1 MFLRRYIL
9 LLLTLLSL
17 GLQAQQYPVD
27 VQVFVTPPY
36 PQSLRGYADTFEQ
49 KIQAHFLLKD
59 LSTGGRPFVL
69 RFSLEDFQG
78 QVIAQTPDYITPYLV
93 NLSPGVRRTLTN
105 IDFKTLLRYE
115 NLYGINEATY
125 NGLLPEGTY
134 FIGLSLYDVA
144 TGRPVSNKGR
154 AMIQVR
160 RYSPPVLTMPQ
171 KGEVFTKKNAFQNIL
186 FQWMPRDIAPFMQYE
201 FTLKEVWDLALVPE
215 EAFMSGRLVYQTKTN
230 APALQY
236 TNMMPILLE
245 NKRYVWQVRALTNNP
260 ANPNEQSY
268 FRNNGNSET
277 FYFDLV
283 SNCEAPR
290 MLTAMTESTS
300 AQLRWSAQAMMP
312 NQEYPYKVMYREKGK
327 SWKSQKVSMPYAKV
341 IGLKRGRTYI
351 YKVGVACGLNAAN
364 NTSVFGEDSYVYSTE
379 QEFTTTEQIDEKSQ
393 VQCGVKPEIR
403 IKNTEPLQDNLYPN
417 TTFRAGDFPV
427 TVLNAT
433 GSNGIYSGEGYVKV
447 PYLQDTKI
455 KVVFNGIKLNTERQL
470 IDGKLVT
477 TYDETERN
485 VQFIQEGIGEVF
497 GDKGK
502 KDQKMP
508 FEVAEVQVDSITGRI
523 TITGKVDP
531 KTGIAP
537 KVTLPK
543 GKDYVITD
551 SQGKVYQLDESGKV
565 TAKGTREQGTQL
577 AQQAG
582 KGDSKNPPISNK
594 HFKVEWLFN
603 DELANDTNGEI
614 PYKALVKGKTSSF
627 ELRIQPADTTKYDF
641 FFHTENGVK
650 VEAESK
656 GEGLYKITRKGA
668 FDFAQEELWVV
679 AKEKKDKKG
688 KKEEL
693 IGKCILVHLSPKEVN
708 VALVPTQSGQNLQEA
723 IAKVQQIYEK
733 VGVTLHITTEKP
745 FDISDQLKNG
755 TLPTE
760 NEFGD
765 LSTYSPEQNAVIA
778 KFATNRK
785 PKDNTYYIFL
795 VNDGT
800 GNHGYMRLGGQ
811 YGFVY
816 STNARTIAHELGH
829 GIFKLEHPFKGKNA
843 DKGKTTALMDYNEG
857 QDFFYRDWKQ
867 INDPKVKLYA
877 FQKQSEGELEDGKV
891 IIAGNTDE
899 NSNKFDIENS
909 CNRFFIGN
917 KIAHFSSEEIKKINE
932 LSITESGHLQYVT
945 DVEGKTY
952 ILTQYVETE
961 TDKGEKKIKRRGAFG
976 RLVCLDCIDKVF
988 QGAKKTEGTIE
999 NEATIEFID
1008 KTKVYSNINKKY
1020 IIATFASREE
1030 CTEGKKILVREG
1042 NTYICKTLSKRD
1054 CSLNK
1059 GLNIGNGNGN
1069 GGTVYSLI
1077 ADEKL
1082 SKNLAEKLYSI
1093 VAKNTKNT
1101 ITGENHHLNTRILLS
1116 HKNILE
1122 NTAKIAVHNENGK
1135 AQLYVGNE
1143 KVAINP
1149 DEIVFWIEYDGSNK
1163 KISVKEVVVGDN
1175 FDQNLRKTLKQWDEK
1190 FQYEQASFFGKLFYI
1205 GKDLTDFGFTAAY
1218 DLFDMLGSGIG
1229 KLKIPESVWDCKASN
1244 YNPIYAEVFSYLNL
1258 SGYVNLITEQIAG
1271 EESNLSKAQKE
1282 ASQAN
1287 FALFCGMYNGLI
1299 DVVKTVPDLGKLLS
1313 SFGSS
1318 KGRENNS
1325 KFVQQLE
1332 NIEVTDDN
1340 GNVIYGK
1347 GLGFGK
1353 LWFLFKEG
1361 ISDQFSKDNPCKKNE
1376 FIGSIAGPIIVL
1388 CFGDV
1393 AASESVLAKIGS
1405 TSLKALQFCNRIGD
1419 PLRYIG
1425 ISIRYVKNA
1434 SGKLLIVFRNA
1445 TGKVAERLES
1455 GLYRVRV
1462 LVNNTERFEDVS
1474 EDVAEELFNGRTAPI
1489 GGDTNARLAH
1499 TAEDIAEDTAEKTAK
1514 EVAEEYAKSERLLR
1528 ESVNNSEASNALF
1541 NNKNAVNA
1549 LTKARNNPILKK
1561 LGFTDEILASLRAS
1575 GKGEFSYEKILDKL
1589 LSIAKKI
1596 EDNPNTTLEDFY
1608 EKVIYKLN
1616 MNSKATNSQ
1625 RIGAEGVLKAVDD
1638 EFDNLLK
1645 GKIVRFEKQ
1654 VDNARST
1661 KKLSAEDLTVE
1672 IEALDGSR
1680 KTLFRVEVKNCQDC
1694 VTAKVIKEQFI
1705 ERDLFNATDISQIKW
1720 RIYGQNFT
1728 KQHFE
1733 KFLKEN
1739 KEAIKKLG
1747 KEKISKLLKEN
1758 KMDLK
1763 MTIENYTDKLINELI
1778 EKNYVQIF
1786 L

>member
-9 LLLTLLSL
+9 LLLSLLSFT
-17 GLQAQQYPVD
+17 LQAQQYPVD
-27 VQVFVTPPY
+27 IQVFVIPPY
-36 PQSLRGYADTFEQ
+36 PQSLRGYADSFEQ

-59 LSTGGRPFVL
+59 LSTGGRPFAL
-69 RFSLEDFQG
+69 RFSLENFQG
-78 QVIAQTPDYITPYLV
+78 QTIAQTPDYITPYLV

-171 KGEVFTKKNAFQNIL
+171 KGEVLTKKNAFQNIL

-364 NTSVFGEDSYVYSTE
+364 STSVFGEDSYVYSTE

-427 TVLNAT
+427 TVINAT
-433 GSNGIYSGEGYVKV
+433 GSNGVYSGEGYVKV

-543 GKDYVITD
+543 GRDYVITD

-723 IAKVQQIYEK
+723 IAQVQQIYEK
-733 VGVTLHITTEKP
+733 VGVTLHITTEPP

-877 FQKQSEGELEDGKV
+877 FQKQSEGEY
-891 IIAGNTDE
+891 
-899 NSNKFDIENS
+899 
-909 CNRFFIGN
+909 
-917 KIAHFSSEEIKKINE
+917 H
-932 LSITESGHLQYVT
+932 
-945 DVEGKTY
+945 
-952 ILTQYVETE
+952 
-961 TDKGEKKIKRRGAFG
+961 
-976 RLVCLDCIDKVF
+976 
-988 QGAKKTEGTIE
+988 
-999 NEATIEFID
+999 
-1008 KTKVYSNINKKY
+1008 YS
-1020 IIATFASREE
+1020 
-1030 CTEGKKILVREG
+1030 
-1042 NTYICKTLSKRD
+1042 
-1054 CSLNK
+1054 
-1059 GLNIGNGNGN
+1059 
-1069 GGTVYSLI
+1069 YSL
-1077 ADEKL
+1077 
-1082 SKNLAEKLYSI
+1082 
-1093 VAKNTKNT
+1093 
-1101 ITGENHHLNTRILLS
+1101 
-1116 HKNILE
+1116 
-1122 NTAKIAVHNENGK
+1122 
-1135 AQLYVGNE
+1135 Q
-1143 KVAINP
+1143 
-1149 DEIVFWIEYDGSNK
+1149 
-1163 KISVKEVVVGDN
+1163 
-1175 FDQNLRKTLKQWDEK
+1175 
-1190 FQYEQASFFGKLFYI
+1190 
-1205 GKDLTDFGFTAAY
+1205 
-1218 DLFDMLGSGIG
+1218 
-1229 KLKIPESVWDCKASN
+1229 
-1244 YNPIYAEVFSYLNL
+1244 
-1258 SGYVNLITEQIAG
+1258 
-1271 EESNLSKAQKE
+1271 
-1282 ASQAN
+1282 
-1287 FALFCGMYNGLI
+1287 
-1299 DVVKTVPDLGKLLS
+1299 KLL
-1313 SFGSS
+1313 
-1318 KGRENNS
+1318 EW
-1325 KFVQQLE
+1325 L
-1332 NIEVTDDN
+1332 
-1340 GNVIYGK
+1340 
-1347 GLGFGK
+1347 
-1353 LWFLFKEG
+1353 
-1361 ISDQFSKDNPCKKNE
+1361 KKN
-1376 FIGSIAGPIIVL
+1376 
-1388 CFGDV
+1388 
-1393 AASESVLAKIGS
+1393 
-1405 TSLKALQFCNRIGD
+1405 
-1419 PLRYIG
+1419 
-1425 ISIRYVKNA
+1425 
-1434 SGKLLIVFRNA
+1434 
-1445 TGKVAERLES
+1445 
-1455 GLYRVRV
+1455 
-1462 LVNNTERFEDVS
+1462 
-1474 EDVAEELFNGRTAPI
+1474 
-1489 GGDTNARLAH
+1489 
-1499 TAEDIAEDTAEKTAK
+1499 
-1514 EVAEEYAKSERLLR
+1514 
-1528 ESVNNSEASNALF
+1528 
-1541 NNKNAVNA
+1541 
-1549 LTKARNNPILKK
+1549 
-1561 LGFTDEILASLRAS
+1561 
-1575 GKGEFSYEKILDKL
+1575 
-1589 LSIAKKI
+1589 
-1596 EDNPNTTLEDFY
+1596 
-1608 EKVIYKLN
+1608 
-1616 MNSKATNSQ
+1616 
-1625 RIGAEGVLKAVDD
+1625 
-1638 EFDNLLK
+1638 K
-1645 GKIVRFEKQ
+1645 GKIVNFDPLSTEYRWSGSKEINAPSNTEFVDNNKELFFIKSLDVHNKAAKIDLSTIGNVVLRTGYSVEFGRMTTTFYMEIYYAQGKDYAIKITTDNYRTLRKLLDFIAFEITKGSKEYIADKYEETLKKANDDKDKIDVLFENMPEFVFYKFSDETLWKYLQSLSKGSIDKIGTNEENAILNIVKNFKDKNFLYNKLYSTPELVYRIYSNLSEEGKDDYVHFLTKITRDYKAKEEPKENEYVYIGKFETTDFPNYKKIWEGKSFYQYITPNKNDFSSTVNVHTEIVRANFLNVGSYEKYHIVNVVQNKNLLDKIYIYKGNRTQREVFPVIYVAYLGEKFDKEELSKTLNRASFLLGSYGASRALFVKGASTLVKTAAVVELTNLTISAYMQNESHRKEIENMGAGGKWFVKNWSTISILTDLATFSVAILDDLPKVSAKLQKEGVDTKELDTFVEKARREVGKRTAELEKQ
-1654 VDNARST
+1654 TSSLLSSLKNSKIEKLVKSWDKTLQEALEKDLLSKSMGGELRQLLKTEDDFLKWKLIKEDPAYAFELSKESSSWTKWGKSNFFKTITKTGKEFELAILNKIKTRIGKEYEAL
-1661 KKLSAEDLTVE
+1661 KKLVPDLDDRKLVE
-1672 IEALDGSR
+1672 QMHFCLPGLTPPCNKQGEFFIADQVWIKYDARGNIQDMIVVETKLSQNTGLTTGQTLAQQQAGKGS
-1680 KTLFRVEVKNCQDC
+1680 LFYKPTN
-1694 VTAKVIKEQFI
+1694 AKK
-1705 ERDLFNATDISQIKW
+1705 TDINDILLPKEIKQGTGIKLKDFY
-1720 RIYGQNFT
+1720 RLYGDGNKTFKGIT
-1728 KQHFE
+1728 K
-1733 KFLKEN
+1733 
-1739 KEAIKKLG
+1739 
-1747 KEKISKLLKEN
+1747 
-1758 KMDLK
+1758 
-1763 MTIENYTDKLINELI
+1763 
-1778 EKNYVQIF
+1778 
-1786 L
+1786 

>member
-9 LLLTLLSL
+9 LLLSLLSFT
-17 GLQAQQYPVD
+17 LQAQQYPVD

-36 PQSLRGYADTFEQ
+36 PQSLRGYADSFEQ

-59 LSTGGRPFVL
+59 LSTAGRPFAL
-69 RFSLEDFQG
+69 RFSLENFQG

-105 IDFKTLLRYE
+105 IDFKSLLRYE

-171 KGEVFTKKNAFQNIL
+171 KGEVLTKKNAFQNIL

-245 NKRYVWQVRALTNNP
+245 NKRYVWQIRALTNNP
-260 ANPNEQSY
+260 TNPNEQSY

-312 NQEYPYKVMYREKGK
+312 NQEYPYKVMYRERGK

-341 IGLKRGRTYI
+341 TGLKRGRTYI

-364 NTSVFGEDSYVYSTE
+364 STSVFGEDSYVYSTE

-433 GSNGIYSGEGYVKV
+433 GSNGVYSGEGYVKV

-508 FEVAEVQVDSITGRI
+508 FEIENENNIQVDSITGRI

-543 GKDYVITD
+543 GRDYVITD

-668 FDFAQEELWVV
+668 FDFAQEEVWVV

-723 IAKVQQIYEK
+723 IAQVQQIYEK
-733 VGVTLHITTEKP
+733 VGVTLHITTETP

-778 KFATNRK
+778 KLTTNRK

-816 STNARTIAHELGH
+816 SINARTIAHELGH

-877 FQKQSEGELEDGKV
+877 FQKQSEGEYHYSYSLQKLLEWLKKNKGKIV
-891 IIAGNTDE
+891 NFDPLSTEYRWSGSKEINAPSNTEFVDNNKELFFIKSLDVHNKAAKIDLSTIGNVVLRTGYSVEFGRMTTTFYMEIYYAQGKDYAIKITTDNYRTLRKLLDFIAFEITKGSKEYIADKYEETLKKANDDKDKIDVLFENMPEFVFYKFSDETLWKYLQSLSKGSIDKIGTNEENAILNIVKNFKDKNFLYNKLYSTPELVYRIYSNLSEEGKDDYVHFLTKITRDYKAKEEPKENEYVYIGKFETTDFPNYKKIWEGKSFYQYITPNKNDFSSTVNVHTEIVRANFLNVGSYEKYHIVNVVQNKNLLDKIYIYKGNRTQREVFPVIYVAYLGEKFDKEELSKTLNRASFLLGSYGASRALFVKGASTLVKTAAVVELTNLTISAYMQNESHRKEIENMGAGGKWFVKNWSTISILTDLATFSVAILDDLPKVSAKLQKEGVDTKELDTFVEKARREVGKRTAELEKQTLSLLSSLKNSKIEKLVKSWDKTLQEALEKDLLSKSMGGELRQLLKTEDDFLKWKLIKEDPAYAFELSKESSSWTKWGKSNFFKTNTQLGRQFESLVSSKIRNIPPFSTLYKDYTHLKQVYLKGVKDNIIADDLFV
-899 NSNKFDIENS
+899 K
-909 CNRFFIGN
+909 
-917 KIAHFSSEEIKKINE
+917 
-932 LSITESGHLQYVT
+932 
-945 DVEGKTY
+945 
-952 ILTQYVETE
+952 
-961 TDKGEKKIKRRGAFG
+961 
-976 RLVCLDCIDKVF
+976 KVF
-988 QGAKKTEGTIE
+988 DEVEEVDYFRAIISDSKLK
-999 NEATIEFID
+999 ATSPWTANQKSELID
-1008 KTKVYSNINKKY
+1008 VFKNNPNKKY
-1020 IIATFASREE
+1020 IEFEVRSDKLPINSPIKKTDKIRIYREDVY
-1030 CTEGKKILVREG
+1030 KI
-1042 NTYICKTLSKRD
+1042 
-1054 CSLNK
+1054 
-1059 GLNIGNGNGN
+1059 
-1069 GGTVYSLI
+1069 
-1077 ADEKL
+1077 
-1082 SKNLAEKLYSI
+1082 
-1093 VAKNTKNT
+1093 
-1101 ITGENHHLNTRILLS
+1101 
-1116 HKNILE
+1116 
-1122 NTAKIAVHNENGK
+1122 
-1135 AQLYVGNE
+1135 
-1143 KVAINP
+1143 
-1149 DEIVFWIEYDGSNK
+1149 
-1163 KISVKEVVVGDN
+1163 ISEGDN
-1175 FDQNLRKTLKQWDEK
+1175 
-1190 FQYEQASFFGKLFYI
+1190 I
-1205 GKDLTDFGFTAAY
+1205 
-1218 DLFDMLGSGIG
+1218 
-1229 KLKIPESVWDCKASN
+1229 KIP
-1244 YNPIYAEVFSYLNL
+1244 PIQMF
-1258 SGYVNLITEQIAG
+1258 
-1271 EESNLSKAQKE
+1271 
-1282 ASQAN
+1282 
-1287 FALFCGMYNGLI
+1287 
-1299 DVVKTVPDLGKLLS
+1299 
-1313 SFGSS
+1313 
-1318 KGRENNS
+1318 
-1325 KFVQQLE
+1325 
-1332 NIEVTDDN
+1332 
-1340 GNVIYGK
+1340 
-1347 GLGFGK
+1347 
-1353 LWFLFKEG
+1353 
-1361 ISDQFSKDNPCKKNE
+1361 
-1376 FIGSIAGPIIVL
+1376 
-1388 CFGDV
+1388 
-1393 AASESVLAKIGS
+1393 
-1405 TSLKALQFCNRIGD
+1405 
-1419 PLRYIG
+1419 
-1425 ISIRYVKNA
+1425 
-1434 SGKLLIVFRNA
+1434 
-1445 TGKVAERLES
+1445 
-1455 GLYRVRV
+1455 
-1462 LVNNTERFEDVS
+1462 
-1474 EDVAEELFNGRTAPI
+1474 
-1489 GGDTNARLAH
+1489 
-1499 TAEDIAEDTAEKTAK
+1499 
-1514 EVAEEYAKSERLLR
+1514 
-1528 ESVNNSEASNALF
+1528 
-1541 NNKNAVNA
+1541 
-1549 LTKARNNPILKK
+1549 
-1561 LGFTDEILASLRAS
+1561 
-1575 GKGEFSYEKILDKL
+1575 
-1589 LSIAKKI
+1589 
-1596 EDNPNTTLEDFY
+1596 
-1608 EKVIYKLN
+1608 
-1616 MNSKATNSQ
+1616 
-1625 RIGAEGVLKAVDD
+1625 
-1638 EFDNLLK
+1638 
-1645 GKIVRFEKQ
+1645 
-1654 VDNARST
+1654 
-1661 KKLSAEDLTVE
+1661 
-1672 IEALDGSR
+1672 
-1680 KTLFRVEVKNCQDC
+1680 
-1694 VTAKVIKEQFI
+1694 
-1705 ERDLFNATDISQIKW
+1705 
-1720 RIYGQNFT
+1720 
-1728 KQHFE
+1728 
-1733 KFLKEN
+1733 
-1739 KEAIKKLG
+1739 
-1747 KEKISKLLKEN
+1747 
-1758 KMDLK
+1758 
-1763 MTIENYTDKLINELI
+1763 
-1778 EKNYVQIF
+1778 
-1786 L
+1786 

>member
-9 LLLTLLSL
+9 LLLTLLSFT
-17 GLQAQQYPVD
+17 LQAQQYPVD

-59 LSTGGRPFVL
+59 LSTGGRPFAL
-69 RFSLEDFQG
+69 RFSLENFQG

-171 KGEVFTKKNAFQNIL
+171 KGEVLTKKNAFQNIL

-260 ANPNEQSY
+260 TNPNEQSY

-364 NTSVFGEDSYVYSTE
+364 STSVFGEDSYVYSTE

-433 GSNGIYSGEGYVKV
+433 GSNGVYSGEGYVKV

-508 FEVAEVQVDSITGRI
+508 FEIGNENDIQVDSITGRI

-543 GKDYVITD
+543 GRDYVITD

-603 DELANDTNGEI
+603 DELANDTTGEI

-668 FDFAQEELWVV
+668 FDFAQEEVWVV

-723 IAKVQQIYEK
+723 IAQVQQIYEK

-800 GNHGYMRLGGQ
+800 GDHGYMRLGGQ

-877 FQKQSEGELEDGKV
+877 FQKQSEGEYHYSYSLQKLLEWLKKNKGKIV
-891 IIAGNTDE
+891 NFDPLSTEYRWSGSKEINAPSNTEFVD
-899 NSNKFDIENS
+899 NNKEL
-909 CNRFFIGN
+909 FFIKSLDVHNKAAKIDLSTIGN
-917 KIAHFSSEEIKKINE
+917 VVLRTGYS
-932 LSITESGHLQYVT
+932 
-945 DVEGKTY
+945 VE
-952 ILTQYVETE
+952 
-961 TDKGEKKIKRRGAFG
+961 FG
-976 RLVCLDCIDKVF
+976 RMTTTFYMEIYYAQGKDYAIKITTDNYRTLRKLLDFIAFEITKGSKEYIADKYEETLKKANDDKDKIDVLFENMPEFVFYKFSDETLWKYLQSLSKGSIDKI
-988 QGAKKTEGTIE
+988 GTNEE
-999 NEATIEFID
+999 NAI
-1008 KTKVYSNINKKY
+1008 
-1020 IIATFASREE
+1020 
-1030 CTEGKKILVREG
+1030 
-1042 NTYICKTLSKRD
+1042 
-1054 CSLNK
+1054 
-1059 GLNIGNGNGN
+1059 LNI
-1069 GGTVYSLI
+1069 V
-1077 ADEKL
+1077 
-1082 SKNLAEKLYSI
+1082 KNFKDKNFLYNKLYSTPELVYRI
-1093 VAKNTKNT
+1093 YSNLSEEGKDDYVHFLTKITRDYKAKEEPK
-1101 ITGENHHLNTRILLS
+1101 EN
-1116 HKNILE
+1116 E
-1122 NTAKIAVHNENGK
+1122 
-1135 AQLYVGNE
+1135 YV
-1143 KVAINP
+1143 
-1149 DEIVFWIEYDGSNK
+1149 
-1163 KISVKEVVVGDN
+1163 
-1175 FDQNLRKTLKQWDEK
+1175 
-1190 FQYEQASFFGKLFYI
+1190 YI
-1205 GKDLTDFGFTAAY
+1205 GKFETTDFPNYKKIWEGKSFYQYITPNKNDFSSTVNVHTEIVRANFLNVGSYEKYHIVNVVQNKNLLDKIYIYKGNRTQREVFPVIYVAYLGEKFDKEELSKTLNRASFLLGSYGASRALFVKGASTLVKTAAVVELTNLTISAYMQNESHRKEIENMGAGGKWFVENWSTISILTDLATFSVAILDDLPKVSAKLQKEGVDTKELDTFVEKARREVGKRTAELEKQTSSLLSSLKNSKIEKLVKSWDKTLQEALEKDLLSKSMGGELRQLLKTEDDFLKWKLIKEDPAY
-1218 DLFDMLGSGIG
+1218 AFEISKTDITWTKWGKSNFFKTITKTGKEFELAILNKIKTRIG
-1229 KLKIPESVWDCKASN
+1229 KEYEALKK
-1244 YNPIYAEVFSYLNL
+1244 L
-1258 SGYVNLITEQIAG
+1258 
-1271 EESNLSKAQKE
+1271 
-1282 ASQAN
+1282 
-1287 FALFCGMYNGLI
+1287 
-1299 DVVKTVPDLGKLLS
+1299 VPDLDDRKLVEQMHFCLP
-1313 SFGSS
+1313 
-1318 KGRENNS
+1318 
-1325 KFVQQLE
+1325 
-1332 NIEVTDDN
+1332 
-1340 GNVIYGK
+1340 
-1347 GLGFGK
+1347 GLTP
-1353 LWFLFKEG
+1353 
-1361 ISDQFSKDNPCKKNE
+1361 PC
-1376 FIGSIAGPIIVL
+1376 
-1388 CFGDV
+1388 
-1393 AASESVLAKIGS
+1393 
-1405 TSLKALQFCNRIGD
+1405 
-1419 PLRYIG
+1419 
-1425 ISIRYVKNA
+1425 
-1434 SGKLLIVFRNA
+1434 
-1445 TGKVAERLES
+1445 
-1455 GLYRVRV
+1455 
-1462 LVNNTERFEDVS
+1462 
-1474 EDVAEELFNGRTAPI
+1474 
-1489 GGDTNARLAH
+1489 
-1499 TAEDIAEDTAEKTAK
+1499 
-1514 EVAEEYAKSERLLR
+1514 
-1528 ESVNNSEASNALF
+1528 
-1541 NNKNAVNA
+1541 NKQ
-1549 LTKARNNPILKK
+1549 
-1561 LGFTDEILASLRAS
+1561 
-1575 GKGEFSYEKILDKL
+1575 GEFF
-1589 LSIAKKI
+1589 IADQVWIK
-1596 EDNPNTTLEDFY
+1596 Y
-1608 EKVIYKLN
+1608 
-1616 MNSKATNSQ
+1616 
-1625 RIGAEGVLKAVDD
+1625 D
-1638 EFDNLLK
+1638 EFDN
-1645 GKIVRFEKQ
+1645 IVDMVVVE
-1654 VDNARST
+1654 T
-1661 KKLSAEDLTVE
+1661 KLSQNTGLT
-1672 IEALDGSR
+1672 IGQTLAQQQAGKGS
-1680 KTLFRVEVKNCQDC
+1680 LFYKPTN
-1694 VTAKVIKEQFI
+1694 AKK
-1705 ERDLFNATDISQIKW
+1705 TDINDILLPKEIKQGTGIKLKDFY
-1720 RIYGQNFT
+1720 RLYGDGNKTFKGIT
-1728 KQHFE
+1728 K
-1733 KFLKEN
+1733 
-1739 KEAIKKLG
+1739 
-1747 KEKISKLLKEN
+1747 
-1758 KMDLK
+1758 
-1763 MTIENYTDKLINELI
+1763 
-1778 EKNYVQIF
+1778 
-1786 L
+1786 

>member
-9 LLLTLLSL
+9 LLLSLLSFT
-17 GLQAQQYPVD
+17 LQAQQYPVD
-27 VQVFVTPPY
+27 IQVFVIPPY
-36 PQSLRGYADTFEQ
+36 PQSLRGYADSFEQ

-59 LSTGGRPFVL
+59 LSTGGRPFAL
-69 RFSLEDFQG
+69 RFSLENFQG
-78 QVIAQTPDYITPYLV
+78 QTIAQTPDYITPYLV

-171 KGEVFTKKNAFQNIL
+171 KGEVLTKKNAFQNIL

-260 ANPNEQSY
+260 TNPNEQSY

-341 IGLKRGRTYI
+341 TGLKRGRTYI

-364 NTSVFGEDSYVYSTE
+364 STSVFGEDSYVYSTE

-508 FEVAEVQVDSITGRI
+508 FEIENENDIQVDSITGRI

-543 GKDYVITD
+543 GRDYVITD

-627 ELRIQPADTTKYDF
+627 ELRIQPADTTQYDF

-650 VEAESK
+650 IDAESK

-668 FDFAQEELWVV
+668 FDFAQEEVWVV

-708 VALVPTQSGQNLQEA
+708 VALVPTRSGQNLQEA
-723 IAKVQQIYEK
+723 IAQVQQIYEK
-733 VGVTLHITTEKP
+733 VGVTLHITTEPP

-785 PKDNTYYIFL
+785 PKENTYYIFL

-816 STNARTIAHELGH
+816 SANARTIAHELGH

-877 FQKQSEGELEDGKV
+877 FQKQSEGEYHYSYSLQKLLEWLKKNKGKIV
-891 IIAGNTDE
+891 NFDPLSTEYRWSGSKEINAPSNTEFVDNNKELFFIKSLDVHNKAAKIDLSTIGNVVLRTGYSVEFGRMTTTFYMEIYYAQGKDYAIKITTDNYRTLRKLLDFIAFEITKGSKEYIADKYEETLKKANDDKDKIDVLFENMPEFVFYKFSDETLWKYLQSLSKGSIDKIGTNEENAILNIVKNFKDKNFLYNKLYSTPELVYRIYSNLSEEGKDDYVHFLTKITRDYKAKEEPKENEYVYIGKFETTDFPNYKKIWEGKSFYQYITPNKNDFSSTVNVHTEIVRANFLNVGSYEKYHIVNVVQNKNLLDKIYIYKGNRTQREVFPVIYVAYLGEKFDKEELSKTLNRASFLLGSYGASRALFVKGASTLVKTAAVVELTNLTISAYMQNESHRKEIENMGAGGKWFVKNWSTISILTDLATFSVAILDDLPKVSAKLQKEGVDTKELDTFVEKARREVGKRTAELEKQTLSLLSSLKNSKIEKLVKSWDKTLQEALEKDLLSKSMGGELRQLLKTEDDFLKWKLIKEDPAYAFELSKESSSWTKWGKSNFFKTNTQLGRQFESLVSSKIRNIPPFSTLYKDYTHLKQVYLKGVKDNIIADDLFV
-899 NSNKFDIENS
+899 K
-909 CNRFFIGN
+909 
-917 KIAHFSSEEIKKINE
+917 
-932 LSITESGHLQYVT
+932 
-945 DVEGKTY
+945 
-952 ILTQYVETE
+952 
-961 TDKGEKKIKRRGAFG
+961 
-976 RLVCLDCIDKVF
+976 KVF
-988 QGAKKTEGTIE
+988 DEVEEVDYFRAIISDSKLK
-999 NEATIEFID
+999 ATSPWTANQKSELID
-1008 KTKVYSNINKKY
+1008 VFKNNPNKKY
-1020 IIATFASREE
+1020 IEFEVRSSKSELQKFNSPENFSTGSRVRIYREDVY
-1030 CTEGKKILVREG
+1030 KI
-1042 NTYICKTLSKRD
+1042 
-1054 CSLNK
+1054 
-1059 GLNIGNGNGN
+1059 
-1069 GGTVYSLI
+1069 
-1077 ADEKL
+1077 
-1082 SKNLAEKLYSI
+1082 
-1093 VAKNTKNT
+1093 
-1101 ITGENHHLNTRILLS
+1101 
-1116 HKNILE
+1116 
-1122 NTAKIAVHNENGK
+1122 
-1135 AQLYVGNE
+1135 
-1143 KVAINP
+1143 
-1149 DEIVFWIEYDGSNK
+1149 
-1163 KISVKEVVVGDN
+1163 ISEGDN
-1175 FDQNLRKTLKQWDEK
+1175 
-1190 FQYEQASFFGKLFYI
+1190 I
-1205 GKDLTDFGFTAAY
+1205 
-1218 DLFDMLGSGIG
+1218 
-1229 KLKIPESVWDCKASN
+1229 KIP
-1244 YNPIYAEVFSYLNL
+1244 PIKMND
-1258 SGYVNLITEQIAG
+1258 I
-1271 EESNLSKAQKE
+1271 
-1282 ASQAN
+1282 N
-1287 FALFCGMYNGLI
+1287 F
-1299 DVVKTVPDLGKLLS
+1299 K
-1313 SFGSS
+1313 
-1318 KGRENNS
+1318 
-1325 KFVQQLE
+1325 
-1332 NIEVTDDN
+1332 
-1340 GNVIYGK
+1340 
-1347 GLGFGK
+1347 
-1353 LWFLFKEG
+1353 
-1361 ISDQFSKDNPCKKNE
+1361 
-1376 FIGSIAGPIIVL
+1376 
-1388 CFGDV
+1388 
-1393 AASESVLAKIGS
+1393 
-1405 TSLKALQFCNRIGD
+1405 
-1419 PLRYIG
+1419 
-1425 ISIRYVKNA
+1425 
-1434 SGKLLIVFRNA
+1434 
-1445 TGKVAERLES
+1445 
-1455 GLYRVRV
+1455 
-1462 LVNNTERFEDVS
+1462 
-1474 EDVAEELFNGRTAPI
+1474 
-1489 GGDTNARLAH
+1489 
-1499 TAEDIAEDTAEKTAK
+1499 
-1514 EVAEEYAKSERLLR
+1514 
-1528 ESVNNSEASNALF
+1528 
-1541 NNKNAVNA
+1541 
-1549 LTKARNNPILKK
+1549 
-1561 LGFTDEILASLRAS
+1561 
-1575 GKGEFSYEKILDKL
+1575 
-1589 LSIAKKI
+1589 
-1596 EDNPNTTLEDFY
+1596 
-1608 EKVIYKLN
+1608 
-1616 MNSKATNSQ
+1616 
-1625 RIGAEGVLKAVDD
+1625 
-1638 EFDNLLK
+1638 
-1645 GKIVRFEKQ
+1645 
-1654 VDNARST
+1654 
-1661 KKLSAEDLTVE
+1661 
-1672 IEALDGSR
+1672 
-1680 KTLFRVEVKNCQDC
+1680 
-1694 VTAKVIKEQFI
+1694 
-1705 ERDLFNATDISQIKW
+1705 
-1720 RIYGQNFT
+1720 
-1728 KQHFE
+1728 
-1733 KFLKEN
+1733 
-1739 KEAIKKLG
+1739 
-1747 KEKISKLLKEN
+1747 
-1758 KMDLK
+1758 
-1763 MTIENYTDKLINELI
+1763 
-1778 EKNYVQIF
+1778 
-1786 L
+1786 

>member
-9 LLLTLLSL
+9 LLLSLLSFT
-17 GLQAQQYPVD
+17 LQAQQYPVD
-27 VQVFVTPPY
+27 IQVFVIPPY
-36 PQSLRGYADTFEQ
+36 PQSLRGYADSFEQ

-59 LSTGGRPFVL
+59 LSTGGRPFAL
-69 RFSLEDFQG
+69 RFSLENFQG
-78 QVIAQTPDYITPYLV
+78 QTIAQTPDYITPYLV

-171 KGEVFTKKNAFQNIL
+171 KGEVLTKKNAFQNIL

-260 ANPNEQSY
+260 TNPNEQSY

-290 MLTAMTESTS
+290 MLTAMTEGTS

-351 YKVGVACGLNAAN
+351 YKVGVACGLNTAN
-364 NTSVFGEDSYVYSTE
+364 STSVFGEDSYVYSTE

-508 FEVAEVQVDSITGRI
+508 FEIENENDIQVDSITGRI

-543 GKDYVITD
+543 GRDYVITD

-627 ELRIQPADTTKYDF
+627 ELRIQPADTTQYDF

-650 VEAESK
+650 IDAESK

-708 VALVPTQSGQNLQEA
+708 VALVPTRSGQNLQEA
-723 IAKVQQIYEK
+723 IAQVQQIYEK
-733 VGVTLHITTEKP
+733 VGVTLHITTETP

-778 KFATNRK
+778 KFTTNRK
-785 PKDNTYYIFL
+785 PKENTYYIFL

-800 GNHGYMRLGGQ
+800 GDHGYMRLGGQ

-877 FQKQSEGELEDGKV
+877 FQGQSEGEYHYSYSLQKLLEWLKKNKGKIV
-891 IIAGNTDE
+891 NFDPLSTEYRWSGSKEINAPSNTEFVD
-899 NSNKFDIENS
+899 NNKEL
-909 CNRFFIGN
+909 FFIKSLDVHNKAAKIDLSTIGN
-917 KIAHFSSEEIKKINE
+917 VVLRTGYS
-932 LSITESGHLQYVT
+932 
-945 DVEGKTY
+945 VE
-952 ILTQYVETE
+952 
-961 TDKGEKKIKRRGAFG
+961 FG
-976 RLVCLDCIDKVF
+976 RMTTTFYMEIYYAQGKDYAIKITTDNYRTLRKLLDFIAFEITKGSKEYIADKYEETLKKANDDKDKIDVLFENMPEFVFYKFSDETLWKYLQSLSKGSIDKI
-988 QGAKKTEGTIE
+988 GTNEE
-999 NEATIEFID
+999 NAI
-1008 KTKVYSNINKKY
+1008 
-1020 IIATFASREE
+1020 
-1030 CTEGKKILVREG
+1030 
-1042 NTYICKTLSKRD
+1042 
-1054 CSLNK
+1054 
-1059 GLNIGNGNGN
+1059 LNI
-1069 GGTVYSLI
+1069 V
-1077 ADEKL
+1077 
-1082 SKNLAEKLYSI
+1082 KNFKDKNFLYNKLYSPPELVYRI
-1093 VAKNTKNT
+1093 YSNLSEEEKDDYVHFLTKITRDYKAKEEPK
-1101 ITGENHHLNTRILLS
+1101 EN
-1116 HKNILE
+1116 E
-1122 NTAKIAVHNENGK
+1122 
-1135 AQLYVGNE
+1135 YV
-1143 KVAINP
+1143 
-1149 DEIVFWIEYDGSNK
+1149 
-1163 KISVKEVVVGDN
+1163 
-1175 FDQNLRKTLKQWDEK
+1175 
-1190 FQYEQASFFGKLFYI
+1190 YI
-1205 GKDLTDFGFTAAY
+1205 GKFETTDFPNYKKIWEGKSFYQYITPNKNDFSSTVNVHTEIVRANFLNVGSYEKYHIVNVVQNKNLLDKIYIYKGNRTQREVFPVIYVAYLGEKFDKEELSKTLNRASFLLGSYGASRALFVKGASTLVKTAAVVELTNLTISAYMQNESHRKEIENMGAGGKWFVENWSTISILTDLATFSVAILDDLPKVSAKLQKEGVDTKELDTFVEKARREVGKRTAELEKQTSSLLSSLKNSKIEKLVKSWDKTLQEALEKDLLSKSMGGELRQLLKTEDDFLKWKLIKEDPAY
-1218 DLFDMLGSGIG
+1218 AFEISKTDITWTKWGKSNFFKTITKTGKEFELAILNKIKTRIG
-1229 KLKIPESVWDCKASN
+1229 KEYEALKK
-1244 YNPIYAEVFSYLNL
+1244 L
-1258 SGYVNLITEQIAG
+1258 
-1271 EESNLSKAQKE
+1271 
-1282 ASQAN
+1282 
-1287 FALFCGMYNGLI
+1287 
-1299 DVVKTVPDLGKLLS
+1299 VPDLDDRKLVEQMHFCLP
-1313 SFGSS
+1313 
-1318 KGRENNS
+1318 
-1325 KFVQQLE
+1325 
-1332 NIEVTDDN
+1332 
-1340 GNVIYGK
+1340 
-1347 GLGFGK
+1347 GLTP
-1353 LWFLFKEG
+1353 
-1361 ISDQFSKDNPCKKNE
+1361 PC
-1376 FIGSIAGPIIVL
+1376 
-1388 CFGDV
+1388 
-1393 AASESVLAKIGS
+1393 
-1405 TSLKALQFCNRIGD
+1405 
-1419 PLRYIG
+1419 
-1425 ISIRYVKNA
+1425 
-1434 SGKLLIVFRNA
+1434 
-1445 TGKVAERLES
+1445 
-1455 GLYRVRV
+1455 
-1462 LVNNTERFEDVS
+1462 
-1474 EDVAEELFNGRTAPI
+1474 
-1489 GGDTNARLAH
+1489 
-1499 TAEDIAEDTAEKTAK
+1499 
-1514 EVAEEYAKSERLLR
+1514 
-1528 ESVNNSEASNALF
+1528 
-1541 NNKNAVNA
+1541 NKQ
-1549 LTKARNNPILKK
+1549 
-1561 LGFTDEILASLRAS
+1561 
-1575 GKGEFSYEKILDKL
+1575 GEFF
-1589 LSIAKKI
+1589 IADQVWIK
-1596 EDNPNTTLEDFY
+1596 Y
-1608 EKVIYKLN
+1608 
-1616 MNSKATNSQ
+1616 
-1625 RIGAEGVLKAVDD
+1625 D
-1638 EFDNLLK
+1638 EFDN
-1645 GKIVRFEKQ
+1645 IVDMVVVE
-1654 VDNARST
+1654 T
-1661 KKLSAEDLTVE
+1661 KLSQNTGLT
-1672 IEALDGSR
+1672 IGQTLAQQQAGKGS
-1680 KTLFRVEVKNCQDC
+1680 LFYKPTN
-1694 VTAKVIKEQFI
+1694 AKK
-1705 ERDLFNATDISQIKW
+1705 TDINDILLPKEIKQGTGIKLKDFY
-1720 RIYGQNFT
+1720 RLYGDGNKTFKGIT
-1728 KQHFE
+1728 K
-1733 KFLKEN
+1733 
-1739 KEAIKKLG
+1739 
-1747 KEKISKLLKEN
+1747 
-1758 KMDLK
+1758 
-1763 MTIENYTDKLINELI
+1763 
-1778 EKNYVQIF
+1778 
-1786 L
+1786 

>member
-9 LLLTLLSL
+9 LLLSLLSFT
-17 GLQAQQYPVD
+17 LQAQQYPVD
-27 VQVFVTPPY
+27 IQVFVTPPY

-59 LSTGGRPFVL
+59 LSTGGRPFAL
-69 RFSLEDFQG
+69 RFSLENFQG

-171 KGEVFTKKNAFQNIL
+171 KGEVLTKKNAFQNIL

-364 NTSVFGEDSYVYSTE
+364 STSVFGEDSYVYSTE

-433 GSNGIYSGEGYVKV
+433 GSNGVYSGEGYVKV

-470 IDGKLVT
+470 IEGKLVT

-543 GKDYVITD
+543 GRDYVITD

-603 DELANDTNGEI
+603 DELANDTTGEI

-627 ELRIQPADTTKYDF
+627 ELRIQPADTTQYDF

-668 FDFAQEELWVV
+668 FDFAQEEVWVV

-708 VALVPTQSGQNLQEA
+708 VALVPTRSEQNLQEA
-723 IAKVQQIYEK
+723 IAQVQQIYEK
-733 VGVTLHITTEKP
+733 VGVTLHITTEPP

-778 KFATNRK
+778 KFTTNRK
-785 PKDNTYYIFL
+785 PKENTYYIFL

-800 GNHGYMRLGGQ
+800 GDHGYMRLGGQ

-816 STNARTIAHELGH
+816 SANARTIAHELGH

-877 FQKQSEGELEDGKV
+877 FQKQSEGEYHYSYSLQKLLEWLKKNKGKIV
-891 IIAGNTDE
+891 NFDPLSTEYRWSGSKEINAPSNTEFVDNNKELFFIKSLDVHNKAAKIDLSTIGNVVLRTGYSVEFGRMTTTFYMEIYYAQGKDYAIKITTDNYRTLRKLLDFIAFEITKGSKEYIADKYEETLKKANDDKDKIDVLFENMPEFVFYKFSDETLWKYLQSLSKGSIDKIGTNEENAILNIVKNFKDKNFLYNKLYSTPELVYRIYSNLSEEEKDDYVHFLTKITRDYKAKEEPKENEYVYIGKFETTDFPNYKKIWEGKSFYQYITPNKNDFSSTVNVHTEIVRANFLNVGSYEKYHIVNVVQNKNLLDKIYIYKGNRTQREVFPVIYVAYLGEKFDKEELSKTLNRASFLLGSYGASRALFVKGASTLVKTAAVVELTNLTISAYMQNESHRKEIENMGAGGKWFVKNWSTISILTDLATFSVAILDDLPKVSAKLQKEGVDTKELDTFVEKARREVGKRTAELEKQTSSLLSSLKNSKIEKLVKSWDKTLQEALEKDLLSKSMGGELRQLLKTEDDFLKWKLIKEDPAYAFELSKESSSWTKWGKSNFFKTNTQLGRQFESLVSSKIRNIPPFSTLYKDYTHLKQVYLKGVKDNIIADDLFVKELRDE
-899 NSNKFDIENS
+899 RGRSYFKAIISDSKLKATSPWTANQK
-909 CNRFFIGN
+909 
-917 KIAHFSSEEIKKINE
+917 SELI
-932 LSITESGHLQYVT
+932 
-945 DVEGKTY
+945 DVFK
-952 ILTQYVETE
+952 
-961 TDKGEKKIKRRGAFG
+961 
-976 RLVCLDCIDKVF
+976 
-988 QGAKKTEGTIE
+988 
-999 NEATIEFID
+999 N
-1008 KTKVYSNINKKY
+1008 NPNKKY
-1020 IIATFASREE
+1020 IEFEVRSSKSELQKFNLPENFSTGSRVRIYREDVY
-1030 CTEGKKILVREG
+1030 KI
-1042 NTYICKTLSKRD
+1042 
-1054 CSLNK
+1054 
-1059 GLNIGNGNGN
+1059 
-1069 GGTVYSLI
+1069 
-1077 ADEKL
+1077 
-1082 SKNLAEKLYSI
+1082 
-1093 VAKNTKNT
+1093 
-1101 ITGENHHLNTRILLS
+1101 
-1116 HKNILE
+1116 
-1122 NTAKIAVHNENGK
+1122 
-1135 AQLYVGNE
+1135 
-1143 KVAINP
+1143 
-1149 DEIVFWIEYDGSNK
+1149 
-1163 KISVKEVVVGDN
+1163 ISEGDN
-1175 FDQNLRKTLKQWDEK
+1175 
-1190 FQYEQASFFGKLFYI
+1190 I
-1205 GKDLTDFGFTAAY
+1205 
-1218 DLFDMLGSGIG
+1218 
-1229 KLKIPESVWDCKASN
+1229 KIP
-1244 YNPIYAEVFSYLNL
+1244 PIKMND
-1258 SGYVNLITEQIAG
+1258 I
-1271 EESNLSKAQKE
+1271 
-1282 ASQAN
+1282 N
-1287 FALFCGMYNGLI
+1287 F
-1299 DVVKTVPDLGKLLS
+1299 K
-1313 SFGSS
+1313 
-1318 KGRENNS
+1318 
-1325 KFVQQLE
+1325 
-1332 NIEVTDDN
+1332 
-1340 GNVIYGK
+1340 
-1347 GLGFGK
+1347 
-1353 LWFLFKEG
+1353 
-1361 ISDQFSKDNPCKKNE
+1361 
-1376 FIGSIAGPIIVL
+1376 
-1388 CFGDV
+1388 
-1393 AASESVLAKIGS
+1393 
-1405 TSLKALQFCNRIGD
+1405 
-1419 PLRYIG
+1419 
-1425 ISIRYVKNA
+1425 
-1434 SGKLLIVFRNA
+1434 
-1445 TGKVAERLES
+1445 
-1455 GLYRVRV
+1455 
-1462 LVNNTERFEDVS
+1462 
-1474 EDVAEELFNGRTAPI
+1474 
-1489 GGDTNARLAH
+1489 
-1499 TAEDIAEDTAEKTAK
+1499 
-1514 EVAEEYAKSERLLR
+1514 
-1528 ESVNNSEASNALF
+1528 
-1541 NNKNAVNA
+1541 
-1549 LTKARNNPILKK
+1549 
-1561 LGFTDEILASLRAS
+1561 
-1575 GKGEFSYEKILDKL
+1575 
-1589 LSIAKKI
+1589 
-1596 EDNPNTTLEDFY
+1596 
-1608 EKVIYKLN
+1608 
-1616 MNSKATNSQ
+1616 
-1625 RIGAEGVLKAVDD
+1625 
-1638 EFDNLLK
+1638 
-1645 GKIVRFEKQ
+1645 
-1654 VDNARST
+1654 
-1661 KKLSAEDLTVE
+1661 
-1672 IEALDGSR
+1672 
-1680 KTLFRVEVKNCQDC
+1680 
-1694 VTAKVIKEQFI
+1694 
-1705 ERDLFNATDISQIKW
+1705 
-1720 RIYGQNFT
+1720 
-1728 KQHFE
+1728 
-1733 KFLKEN
+1733 
-1739 KEAIKKLG
+1739 
-1747 KEKISKLLKEN
+1747 
-1758 KMDLK
+1758 
-1763 MTIENYTDKLINELI
+1763 
-1778 EKNYVQIF
+1778 
-1786 L
+1786 

>member
-9 LLLTLLSL
+9 LLLSLLSFT
-17 GLQAQQYPVD
+17 LQAQQYPVD
-27 VQVFVTPPY
+27 IQVFVTPPY

-59 LSTGGRPFVL
+59 LSTGGRPFAL
-69 RFSLEDFQG
+69 RFSLENFQG
-78 QVIAQTPDYITPYLV
+78 QTIAQTPDYITPYLV

-134 FIGLSLYDVA
+134 FISLSLYDVA

-160 RYSPPVLTMPQ
+160 RYSPPVLTLPQ
-171 KGEVFTKKNAFQNIL
+171 KGEVLTKKNAFQNIL

-364 NTSVFGEDSYVYSTE
+364 STSVFGEDSYVYSTE

-433 GSNGIYSGEGYVKV
+433 GSNGVYSGEGYVKV

-656 GEGLYKITRKGA
+656 GKGLYKITRKGA

-723 IAKVQQIYEK
+723 IAQVQQIYEK
-733 VGVTLHITTEKP
+733 VGVTLHITTEKS

-816 STNARTIAHELGH
+816 SANARTIAHELGH

-877 FQKQSEGELEDGKV
+877 FQKQSEGEYHYSYSLQKLLEWLKKNKGKIV
-891 IIAGNTDE
+891 NFDPLSTEYRWSGSKEINAPSNTEFVD
-899 NSNKFDIENS
+899 NNKEL
-909 CNRFFIGN
+909 FFIKSLDVHNKAAKIDLSTIGN
-917 KIAHFSSEEIKKINE
+917 VVLRTGYS
-932 LSITESGHLQYVT
+932 
-945 DVEGKTY
+945 VE
-952 ILTQYVETE
+952 
-961 TDKGEKKIKRRGAFG
+961 FG
-976 RLVCLDCIDKVF
+976 RMTTTFYMEIYYAQGKDYAIKITTDNYRTLRKLLDFIAFEITKGSKEYIADKYEETLKKANDDKDKIDVLFENMPEFVFYKFSDETLWKYLQSLSKGSIDKI
-988 QGAKKTEGTIE
+988 GTNEE
-999 NEATIEFID
+999 NAI
-1008 KTKVYSNINKKY
+1008 
-1020 IIATFASREE
+1020 
-1030 CTEGKKILVREG
+1030 
-1042 NTYICKTLSKRD
+1042 
-1054 CSLNK
+1054 
-1059 GLNIGNGNGN
+1059 LNI
-1069 GGTVYSLI
+1069 V
-1077 ADEKL
+1077 
-1082 SKNLAEKLYSI
+1082 KNFKDKNFLYNKLYSTPELVYRI
-1093 VAKNTKNT
+1093 YSNLSEEGKDDYVHFLTKITRDYKAKEEPK
-1101 ITGENHHLNTRILLS
+1101 EN
-1116 HKNILE
+1116 E
-1122 NTAKIAVHNENGK
+1122 
-1135 AQLYVGNE
+1135 YV
-1143 KVAINP
+1143 
-1149 DEIVFWIEYDGSNK
+1149 
-1163 KISVKEVVVGDN
+1163 
-1175 FDQNLRKTLKQWDEK
+1175 
-1190 FQYEQASFFGKLFYI
+1190 YI
-1205 GKDLTDFGFTAAY
+1205 GKFETTDFPNYKKIWEGKSFYQYITPNKNDFSSTVNVHTEIVRANFLNVGSYEKYHIVNVVQNKNLLDKIYIYKGNRTQREVFPVIYVAYLGEKFDKEELSKTLNRASFLLGSYGASRALFVKGASTLVKTAAVVELTNLTISAYMQNESHRKEIENMGAGGKWFVENWSTISILTDLATFSVAILDDLPKVSAKLQKEGVDTKELDTFVEKARREVGKRTAELEKQTSSLLSSLKNSKIEKLVKSWDKTLQEALEKDLLSKSMGGELRQLLKTEDDFLKWKLIKEDPAY
-1218 DLFDMLGSGIG
+1218 AFEISKTDITWTKWGKSNFFKTITKTGKEFELAILNKIKTRIG
-1229 KLKIPESVWDCKASN
+1229 KEYEALKK
-1244 YNPIYAEVFSYLNL
+1244 L
-1258 SGYVNLITEQIAG
+1258 
-1271 EESNLSKAQKE
+1271 
-1282 ASQAN
+1282 
-1287 FALFCGMYNGLI
+1287 
-1299 DVVKTVPDLGKLLS
+1299 VPDLDDRKLVEQMHFCLP
-1313 SFGSS
+1313 
-1318 KGRENNS
+1318 
-1325 KFVQQLE
+1325 
-1332 NIEVTDDN
+1332 
-1340 GNVIYGK
+1340 
-1347 GLGFGK
+1347 GLTP
-1353 LWFLFKEG
+1353 
-1361 ISDQFSKDNPCKKNE
+1361 PC
-1376 FIGSIAGPIIVL
+1376 
-1388 CFGDV
+1388 
-1393 AASESVLAKIGS
+1393 
-1405 TSLKALQFCNRIGD
+1405 
-1419 PLRYIG
+1419 
-1425 ISIRYVKNA
+1425 
-1434 SGKLLIVFRNA
+1434 
-1445 TGKVAERLES
+1445 
-1455 GLYRVRV
+1455 
-1462 LVNNTERFEDVS
+1462 
-1474 EDVAEELFNGRTAPI
+1474 
-1489 GGDTNARLAH
+1489 
-1499 TAEDIAEDTAEKTAK
+1499 
-1514 EVAEEYAKSERLLR
+1514 
-1528 ESVNNSEASNALF
+1528 
-1541 NNKNAVNA
+1541 NKQ
-1549 LTKARNNPILKK
+1549 
-1561 LGFTDEILASLRAS
+1561 
-1575 GKGEFSYEKILDKL
+1575 GEFF
-1589 LSIAKKI
+1589 IADQVWIK
-1596 EDNPNTTLEDFY
+1596 Y
-1608 EKVIYKLN
+1608 
-1616 MNSKATNSQ
+1616 
-1625 RIGAEGVLKAVDD
+1625 D
-1638 EFDNLLK
+1638 EFDN
-1645 GKIVRFEKQ
+1645 IVDMVVVE
-1654 VDNARST
+1654 T
-1661 KKLSAEDLTVE
+1661 KLSQNTGLT
-1672 IEALDGSR
+1672 IGQTLAQQQAGKGS
-1680 KTLFRVEVKNCQDC
+1680 LFYKPTN
-1694 VTAKVIKEQFI
+1694 AKK
-1705 ERDLFNATDISQIKW
+1705 TDINDILLPKEIKQGTGIKLKDFY
-1720 RIYGQNFT
+1720 RLYGDGNKTFKGIT
-1728 KQHFE
+1728 K
-1733 KFLKEN
+1733 
-1739 KEAIKKLG
+1739 
-1747 KEKISKLLKEN
+1747 
-1758 KMDLK
+1758 
-1763 MTIENYTDKLINELI
+1763 
-1778 EKNYVQIF
+1778 
-1786 L
+1786 

>member
-9 LLLTLLSL
+9 LLLSLLSFT
-17 GLQAQQYPVD
+17 LQAQQYPVD
-27 VQVFVTPPY
+27 IQVFVIPPY
-36 PQSLRGYADTFEQ
+36 PQSLRGYADSFEQ

-59 LSTGGRPFVL
+59 LSTGGRPFAL
-69 RFSLEDFQG
+69 RFSLENFQG
-78 QVIAQTPDYITPYLV
+78 QTIAQTPDYITPYLV

-171 KGEVFTKKNAFQNIL
+171 KGEVLTKKNAFQNIL

-312 NQEYPYKVMYREKGK
+312 NQEYPYKVMYRERGK

-364 NTSVFGEDSYVYSTE
+364 STSVFGEDSYVYSTE

-427 TVLNAT
+427 TVINAT
-433 GSNGIYSGEGYVKV
+433 GSNGVYSGEGYVKV

-508 FEVAEVQVDSITGRI
+508 FEIENENDIQVDSITGRI

-603 DELANDTNGEI
+603 DELANDTTGEI

-723 IAKVQQIYEK
+723 IAQVQQIYEK
-733 VGVTLHITTEKP
+733 VGVTLHITTEKS

-778 KFATNRK
+778 KFTTNRK

-800 GNHGYMRLGGQ
+800 GDHGYMRLGGQ

-877 FQKQSEGELEDGKV
+877 FQKQSEGEYHYSYSLQKLLEWLKKNKGKIV
-891 IIAGNTDE
+891 NFDPLSTEYRWSGSKEINAPSNTEFVDNNKELFFIKSLDVHNKAAKIDLSTIGNVVLRTGYSVEFGRMTTTFYMEIYYAQGKDYAIKITTDNYRTLRKLLDFIAFEITKGSKEYIADKYEETLKKANDDKDKIDVLFENMPEFVFYKFSDETLWKYLQSLSKGSIDKIGTNEENAILNIVKNFKDKNFLYNKLYSTPELVYRIYSNLSEEGKDDYVHFLTKITRDYKAKEEPKENEYVYIGKFETTDFPNYKKIWEGKSFYQYITPNKNDFSSTVNVHTEIVRANFLNVGSYEKYHIVNVVQNKNLLDKIYIYKGNRTQREVFPVIYVAYLGEKFDKEELSKTLNRASFLLGSYGASRALFVKGASTLVKTAAVVELTNLTISAYMQNESHRKEIENMGAGGKWFVKNWSTISILTDLATFSVAILDDLPKVSAKLQKEGVDTKELDTFVEKARREVGKRTAELEKQTSSLLSSLKNSKIEKLVKSWDKTLQEALEKDLLSKSMGGELRQLLKTEDDFLKWKLIKEDPAYAFELSKESSSWTKWGKSNFFKTNTQLGRQFESLVSSKIRNIPPFSTLYKDYTHLKQVYLKGVKDNIIADDLFVKELRDE
-899 NSNKFDIENS
+899 RGRSYFKAIISDSKLKATSPWTANQK
-909 CNRFFIGN
+909 
-917 KIAHFSSEEIKKINE
+917 SELI
-932 LSITESGHLQYVT
+932 
-945 DVEGKTY
+945 DVFK
-952 ILTQYVETE
+952 
-961 TDKGEKKIKRRGAFG
+961 
-976 RLVCLDCIDKVF
+976 
-988 QGAKKTEGTIE
+988 
-999 NEATIEFID
+999 N
-1008 KTKVYSNINKKY
+1008 NPNKKY
-1020 IIATFASREE
+1020 IEFEVRSDKLPINSPIKKTDKIRIYREDVY
-1030 CTEGKKILVREG
+1030 KI
-1042 NTYICKTLSKRD
+1042 
-1054 CSLNK
+1054 
-1059 GLNIGNGNGN
+1059 
-1069 GGTVYSLI
+1069 
-1077 ADEKL
+1077 
-1082 SKNLAEKLYSI
+1082 
-1093 VAKNTKNT
+1093 
-1101 ITGENHHLNTRILLS
+1101 
-1116 HKNILE
+1116 
-1122 NTAKIAVHNENGK
+1122 
-1135 AQLYVGNE
+1135 
-1143 KVAINP
+1143 
-1149 DEIVFWIEYDGSNK
+1149 
-1163 KISVKEVVVGDN
+1163 ISEGDN
-1175 FDQNLRKTLKQWDEK
+1175 
-1190 FQYEQASFFGKLFYI
+1190 I
-1205 GKDLTDFGFTAAY
+1205 
-1218 DLFDMLGSGIG
+1218 
-1229 KLKIPESVWDCKASN
+1229 KIP
-1244 YNPIYAEVFSYLNL
+1244 PIQMF
-1258 SGYVNLITEQIAG
+1258 
-1271 EESNLSKAQKE
+1271 
-1282 ASQAN
+1282 
-1287 FALFCGMYNGLI
+1287 
-1299 DVVKTVPDLGKLLS
+1299 
-1313 SFGSS
+1313 
-1318 KGRENNS
+1318 
-1325 KFVQQLE
+1325 
-1332 NIEVTDDN
+1332 
-1340 GNVIYGK
+1340 
-1347 GLGFGK
+1347 
-1353 LWFLFKEG
+1353 
-1361 ISDQFSKDNPCKKNE
+1361 
-1376 FIGSIAGPIIVL
+1376 
-1388 CFGDV
+1388 
-1393 AASESVLAKIGS
+1393 
-1405 TSLKALQFCNRIGD
+1405 
-1419 PLRYIG
+1419 
-1425 ISIRYVKNA
+1425 
-1434 SGKLLIVFRNA
+1434 
-1445 TGKVAERLES
+1445 
-1455 GLYRVRV
+1455 
-1462 LVNNTERFEDVS
+1462 
-1474 EDVAEELFNGRTAPI
+1474 
-1489 GGDTNARLAH
+1489 
-1499 TAEDIAEDTAEKTAK
+1499 
-1514 EVAEEYAKSERLLR
+1514 
-1528 ESVNNSEASNALF
+1528 
-1541 NNKNAVNA
+1541 
-1549 LTKARNNPILKK
+1549 
-1561 LGFTDEILASLRAS
+1561 
-1575 GKGEFSYEKILDKL
+1575 
-1589 LSIAKKI
+1589 
-1596 EDNPNTTLEDFY
+1596 
-1608 EKVIYKLN
+1608 
-1616 MNSKATNSQ
+1616 
-1625 RIGAEGVLKAVDD
+1625 
-1638 EFDNLLK
+1638 
-1645 GKIVRFEKQ
+1645 
-1654 VDNARST
+1654 
-1661 KKLSAEDLTVE
+1661 
-1672 IEALDGSR
+1672 
-1680 KTLFRVEVKNCQDC
+1680 
-1694 VTAKVIKEQFI
+1694 
-1705 ERDLFNATDISQIKW
+1705 
-1720 RIYGQNFT
+1720 
-1728 KQHFE
+1728 
-1733 KFLKEN
+1733 
-1739 KEAIKKLG
+1739 
-1747 KEKISKLLKEN
+1747 
-1758 KMDLK
+1758 
-1763 MTIENYTDKLINELI
+1763 
-1778 EKNYVQIF
+1778 
-1786 L
+1786 

>member
-9 LLLTLLSL
+9 LLLTLLSFT
-17 GLQAQQYPVD
+17 LQAQQYPVD

-171 KGEVFTKKNAFQNIL
+171 KGEVLTKKNAFQHIV
-186 FQWMPRDIAPFMQYE
+186 FQWMPRDVAPFMQYE

-215 EAFMSGRLVYQTKTN
+215 EAFMTGRLVYQTKTFS
-230 APALQY
+230 PALAY

-245 NKRYVWQVRALTNNP
+245 NKRYVWQVRAFTNNP
-260 ANPNEQSY
+260 NNPNEQSY
-268 FRNNGNSET
+268 FKNNGNSET

-283 SNCEAPR
+283 SHCEAPKF
-290 MLTAMTESTS
+290 LTAITESTS

-327 SWKSQKVSMPYAKV
+327 TWKSQKVSMPYAKLTN
-341 IGLKRGRTYI
+341 LKRGRTYI
-351 YKVGVACGLNAAN
+351 YKVGVACGLETAHSS
-364 NTSVFGEDSYVYSTE
+364 SVFGEESYMYSTE

-403 IKNTEPLQDNLYPN
+403 IKNTNPLQDNLYPN
-417 TTFRAGDFPV
+417 TTFTAGDFPV

-433 GSNGIYSGEGYVKV
+433 GSNGVYSGEGYVKV

-508 FEVAEVQVDSITGRI
+508 FEVSEVQVDTLGRI
-523 TITGKVDP
+523 IVIGKVDP

-543 GKDYVITD
+543 GRDYVITD
-551 SQGKVYQLDESGKV
+551 SKGKVYQLDESGKV
-565 TAKGTREQGTQL
+565 TAEGTREEGTQL

-582 KGDSKNPPISNK
+582 KGESKNPPVNNK

-708 VALVPTQSGQNLQEA
+708 VALVPTQSGQNLQAA
-723 IAKVQQIYEK
+723 IAQVQQIYEK

-778 KFATNRK
+778 KFTTNRK
-785 PKDNTYYIFL
+785 PKENTYYIFL

-800 GNHGYMRLGGQ
+800 GDHGYMRLGGQ

-877 FQKQSEGELEDGKV
+877 FQGQGEGEYLVYSLQQILDFLRSNKNKEVNFPPAKQDYNLEKYSSETRLDEYFTNKENKKVKIVGLYCNDKKGKLNLSTVGNIVGRTGYSVEFNEYNAVFSMYVYYAQGKEPAITIKTKGYHALKEILNYIGFEITGESKRYIAKLYKEAFGKAGYDYNKIDALLEDIPSFIISELSDETLWKYLQSLSKGSIDKAGTNEESAIFNV
-891 IIAGNTDE
+891 INSFKDDKYLYNQLYNHQEVVYDLYSGIDGDNVMRYLNKLLQLTDKYSKAE
-899 NSNKFDIENS
+899 EQSLRHFCFLGLFKTGDY
-909 CNRFFIGN
+909 RFFT
-917 KIAHFSSEEIKKINE
+917 EIKNIKEHNRSKFIKSWKVTVLNKGIPSE
-932 LSITESGHLQYVT
+932 LDVSDLSNFSKENLLDVATVYLYKNSTTPKVDVLPIIYIYHLS
-945 DVEGKTY
+945 
-952 ILTQYVETE
+952 
-961 TDKGEKKIKRRGAFG
+961 KKQNQEDLLK
-976 RLVCLDCIDKVF
+976 
-988 QGAKKTEGTIE
+988 TIE
-999 NEATIEFID
+999 IASNFLGLYGASRGLFVKGASVILKTAATIEIVNLSLNAYMQNESHRKEIENMGAGGKWFVKNWSTISTLTD
-1008 KTKVYSNINKKY
+1008 L
-1020 IIATFASREE
+1020 ATFSVAILDDLPKVSAKLQK
-1030 CTEGKKILVREG
+1030 EGVDTKELDTFVEKARKEVRKTITKGNKKIL
-1042 NTYICKTLSKRD
+1042 
-1054 CSLNK
+1054 
-1059 GLNIGNGNGN
+1059 
-1069 GGTVYSLI
+1069 
-1077 ADEKL
+1077 
-1082 SKNLAEKLYSI
+1082 
-1093 VAKNTKNT
+1093 
-1101 ITGENHHLNTRILLS
+1101 
-1116 HKNILE
+1116 
-1122 NTAKIAVHNENGK
+1122 
-1135 AQLYVGNE
+1135 
-1143 KVAINP
+1143 
-1149 DEIVFWIEYDGSNK
+1149 
-1163 KISVKEVVVGDN
+1163 
-1175 FDQNLRKTLKQWDEK
+1175 
-1190 FQYEQASFFGKLFYI
+1190 
-1205 GKDLTDFGFTAAY
+1205 
-1218 DLFDMLGSGIG
+1218 
-1229 KLKIPESVWDCKASN
+1229 
-1244 YNPIYAEVFSYLNL
+1244 
-1258 SGYVNLITEQIAG
+1258 
-1271 EESNLSKAQKE
+1271 
-1282 ASQAN
+1282 
-1287 FALFCGMYNGLI
+1287 
-1299 DVVKTVPDLGKLLS
+1299 
-1313 SFGSS
+1313 
-1318 KGRENNS
+1318 
-1325 KFVQQLE
+1325 
-1332 NIEVTDDN
+1332 
-1340 GNVIYGK
+1340 
-1347 GLGFGK
+1347 
-1353 LWFLFKEG
+1353 
-1361 ISDQFSKDNPCKKNE
+1361 
-1376 FIGSIAGPIIVL
+1376 
-1388 CFGDV
+1388 
-1393 AASESVLAKIGS
+1393 
-1405 TSLKALQFCNRIGD
+1405 
-1419 PLRYIG
+1419 
-1425 ISIRYVKNA
+1425 
-1434 SGKLLIVFRNA
+1434 
-1445 TGKVAERLES
+1445 
-1455 GLYRVRV
+1455 
-1462 LVNNTERFEDVS
+1462 
-1474 EDVAEELFNGRTAPI
+1474 
-1489 GGDTNARLAH
+1489 
-1499 TAEDIAEDTAEKTAK
+1499 
-1514 EVAEEYAKSERLLR
+1514 
-1528 ESVNNSEASNALF
+1528 
-1541 NNKNAVNA
+1541 
-1549 LTKARNNPILKK
+1549 
-1561 LGFTDEILASLRAS
+1561 
-1575 GKGEFSYEKILDKL
+1575 
-1589 LSIAKKI
+1589 
-1596 EDNPNTTLEDFY
+1596 
-1608 EKVIYKLN
+1608 
-1616 MNSKATNSQ
+1616 
-1625 RIGAEGVLKAVDD
+1625 
-1638 EFDNLLK
+1638 
-1645 GKIVRFEKQ
+1645 GKIVRNGNKVEYTNPAGKILRWSEQ
-1654 VDNARST
+1654 RAKDIENAIQAT
-1661 KKLSAEDLTVE
+1661 KKLNNTNVNN
-1672 IEALDGSR
+1672 I
-1680 KTLFRVEVKNCQDC
+1680 
-1694 VTAKVIKEQFI
+1694 
-1705 ERDLFNATDISQIKW
+1705 
-1720 RIYGQNFT
+1720 
-1728 KQHFE
+1728 
-1733 KFLKEN
+1733 
-1739 KEAIKKLG
+1739 G
-1747 KEKISKLLKEN
+1747 K
-1758 KMDLK
+1758 
-1763 MTIENYTDKLINELI
+1763 
-1778 EKNYVQIF
+1778 
-1786 L
+1786 

>member
-9 LLLTLLSL
+9 LLLTLLSFT
-17 GLQAQQYPVD
+17 LQAQQYPVD
-27 VQVFVTPPY
+27 IQVFITPPY
-36 PQSLRGYADTFEQ
+36 PQSLRGYADSFEQ

-59 LSTGGRPFVL
+59 LSTGGRPFAL
-69 RFSLEDFQG
+69 RFSLENFQG
-78 QVIAQTPDYITPYLV
+78 QTIAQTPDYITPYLV

-105 IDFKTLLRYE
+105 IDFKSLLRYE

-171 KGEVFTKKNAFQNIL
+171 KGEVLTKKNAFQNIL

-260 ANPNEQSY
+260 TNPNEQSY

-312 NQEYPYKVMYREKGK
+312 NQEYPYKVMYRERGK

-341 IGLKRGRTYI
+341 TGLKRGRTYI

-364 NTSVFGEDSYVYSTE
+364 STSVFGEDSYVYSTE

-417 TTFRAGDFPV
+417 TTFTAGDFPV

-508 FEVAEVQVDSITGRI
+508 FEIENENNIQVDSITGRI
-523 TITGKVDP
+523 TITGKVDL

-543 GKDYVITD
+543 GRDYVITD

-708 VALVPTQSGQNLQEA
+708 VALVPTQNGQNLQEA
-723 IAKVQQIYEK
+723 IAQVQQIYEK
-733 VGVTLHITTEKP
+733 VGVALHITTELP

-755 TLPTE
+755 ILPTE

-877 FQKQSEGELEDGKV
+877 FQGQSEGEYNANAHLGLTPDGV
-891 IIAGNTDE
+891 I
-899 NSNKFDIENS
+899 FDT
-909 CNRFFIGN
+909 FFLNG
-917 KIAHFSSEEIKKINE
+917 KKINTTVE
-932 LSITESGHLQYVT
+932 VAPDKYTIQKISYQGYQYYWDRQSKAFVGIGGIEGAIKVKREAKNINNKVNIYRSRKDGCTYDYLTIPWETKDEQSTDIVQTIEKYIAQYNESYWRIAPYTVQDASCGKKFFTHLRERDLQECSTAEINEGRKILQGLLAEANPERVTLSVNNYCMAAILGLTYGEIEKLFDIIASQERITEHSEVALLRLMSGIKTTDYKRFYAHLEANGNKLLKHLIEEIDDASVNF
-945 DVEGKTY
+945 
-952 ILTQYVETE
+952 L
-961 TDKGEKKIKRRGAFG
+961 TDKKNYTNFIGALVWMFNHNPASIEDRWSKNEEDFAKIT
-976 RLVCLDCIDKVF
+976 LNLDPIGYDSSNSKSISTYSS
-988 QGAKKTEGTIE
+988 KY
-999 NEATIEFID
+999 NEAKYIASTGKIELYDVYKETSIIPSYTIGGAVVST
-1008 KTKVYSNINKKY
+1008 KTKRELITEVSPLTPLIIVPDKDKLPLLQTALEGNNLGNEVYIVPAIFLKYSKDKIRNDYIEKGVITTLDVATIALSGGTALATKVHWVRRAWALVEVVGAVGNIAVNTQDIDPNSLLGQVVNSYNLAMGVIGIKNLGQAGYKFAKNLPQATKELLQKNGNLRAKLISYYQKWQTEVAQLDNPSQAEKQLVEKQAEVWKALGFENK
-1020 IIATFASREE
+1020 IDDIASLVSKWDDLSREE
-1030 CTEGKKILVREG
+1030 ILRLY
-1042 NTYICKTLSKRD
+1042 NSLSK
-1054 CSLNK
+1054 
-1059 GLNIGNGNGN
+1059 
-1069 GGTVYSLI
+1069 T
-1077 ADEKL
+1077 
-1082 SKNLAEKLYSI
+1082 SI
-1093 VAKNTKNT
+1093 VV
-1101 ITGENHHLNTRILLS
+1101 S
-1116 HKNILE
+1116 S
-1122 NTAKIAVHNENGK
+1122 
-1135 AQLYVGNE
+1135 E
-1143 KVAINP
+1143 KVINQRIILDELNSIGGNFINP
-1149 DEIVFWIEYDGSNK
+1149 YS
-1163 KISVKEVVVGDN
+1163 
-1175 FDQNLRKTLKQWDEK
+1175 
-1190 FQYEQASFFGKLFYI
+1190 
-1205 GKDLTDFGFTAAY
+1205 
-1218 DLFDMLGSGIG
+1218 
-1229 KLKIPESVWDCKASN
+1229 
-1244 YNPIYAEVFSYLNL
+1244 
-1258 SGYVNLITEQIAG
+1258 
-1271 EESNLSKAQKE
+1271 
-1282 ASQAN
+1282 
-1287 FALFCGMYNGLI
+1287 
-1299 DVVKTVPDLGKLLS
+1299 
-1313 SFGSS
+1313 
-1318 KGRENNS
+1318 
-1325 KFVQQLE
+1325 
-1332 NIEVTDDN
+1332 
-1340 GNVIYGK
+1340 
-1347 GLGFGK
+1347 
-1353 LWFLFKEG
+1353 
-1361 ISDQFSKDNPCKKNE
+1361 
-1376 FIGSIAGPIIVL
+1376 
-1388 CFGDV
+1388 
-1393 AASESVLAKIGS
+1393 
-1405 TSLKALQFCNRIGD
+1405 
-1419 PLRYIG
+1419 
-1425 ISIRYVKNA
+1425 
-1434 SGKLLIVFRNA
+1434 
-1445 TGKVAERLES
+1445 
-1455 GLYRVRV
+1455 
-1462 LVNNTERFEDVS
+1462 
-1474 EDVAEELFNGRTAPI
+1474 
-1489 GGDTNARLAH
+1489 
-1499 TAEDIAEDTAEKTAK
+1499 
-1514 EVAEEYAKSERLLR
+1514 
-1528 ESVNNSEASNALF
+1528 
-1541 NNKNAVNA
+1541 
-1549 LTKARNNPILKK
+1549 
-1561 LGFTDEILASLRAS
+1561 FTDEIIDIVLKEDAIFIRAFSEYQTGRWMLSLE
-1575 GKGEFSYEKILDKL
+1575 EF
-1589 LSIAKKI
+1589 KKI
-1596 EDNPNTTLEDFY
+1596 NSLEELVKKTALPLVDQKGNIIFPNKLALVRVPKGTTIRKSVARPQDWGGQGHLPGGAIQFEIRDFNWKTM
-1608 EKVIYKLN
+1608 EKWFKPI
-1616 MNSKATNSQ
+1616 
-1625 RIGAEGVLKAVDD
+1625 
-1638 EFDNLLK
+1638 
-1645 GKIVRFEKQ
+1645 GKI
-1654 VDNARST
+1654 
-1661 KKLSAEDLTVE
+1661 
-1672 IEALDGSR
+1672 
-1680 KTLFRVEVKNCQDC
+1680 
-1694 VTAKVIKEQFI
+1694 EQFI
-1705 ERDLFNATDISQIKW
+1705 
-1720 RIYGQNFT
+1720 
-1728 KQHFE
+1728 
-1733 KFLKEN
+1733 
-1739 KEAIKKLG
+1739 KK
-1747 KEKISKLLKEN
+1747 
-1758 KMDLK
+1758 
-1763 MTIENYTDKLINELI
+1763 
-1778 EKNYVQIF
+1778 
-1786 L
+1786 

>member
-9 LLLTLLSL
+9 FFCTLLSFT
-17 GLQAQQYPVD
+17 LQAQQYPVD

-171 KGEVFTKKNAFQNIL
+171 KGEVLTKKNAFQHIV
-186 FQWMPRDIAPFMQYE
+186 FQWMPRDVAPFMQYE

-215 EAFMSGRLVYQTKTN
+215 EAFMTGRLVYQTKTFS
-230 APALQY
+230 PALAY

-245 NKRYVWQVRALTNNP
+245 NKRYVWQVRAFTNNP
-260 ANPNEQSY
+260 NNPNEQSY
-268 FRNNGNSET
+268 FKNNGNSET

-283 SNCEAPR
+283 SHCEAPKF
-290 MLTAMTESTS
+290 LTAITESTS

-327 SWKSQKVSMPYAKV
+327 TWKSQKVSMPYAKLTN
-341 IGLKRGRTYI
+341 LKRGRTYI
-351 YKVGVACGLNAAN
+351 YKVGVACGLETAYSS
-364 NTSVFGEDSYVYSTE
+364 SVFGEESYMYSTE

-417 TTFRAGDFPV
+417 TTFTAGDFPV

-433 GSNGIYSGEGYVKV
+433 GSNGVYSGEGYVKV

-470 IDGKLVT
+470 IEGKLVT

-485 VQFIQEGIGEVF
+485 VEFLQEAFGEIF

-508 FEVAEVQVDSITGRI
+508 FEVSEVQVDTLGRI
-523 TITGKVDP
+523 IVIGKVDP

-543 GKDYVITD
+543 GRDYVITD
-551 SQGKVYQLDESGKV
+551 SKGKVYQLDESGKV
-565 TAKGTREQGTQL
+565 TAEGTREQGTQL

-582 KGDSKNPPISNK
+582 KGESKNPPVNNK

-603 DELANDTNGEI
+603 DELANDTTGEI

-650 VEAESK
+650 VDAESK

-723 IAKVQQIYEK
+723 IAQVQQIYEK

-778 KFATNRK
+778 KFTTNRK
-785 PKDNTYYIFL
+785 PKENTYYIFL

-816 STNARTIAHELGH
+816 SANARTIAHELGH

-877 FQKQSEGELEDGKV
+877 FQGQGEGEYNANAHLGLTPDGV
-891 IIAGNTDE
+891 I
-899 NSNKFDIENS
+899 FDT
-909 CNRFFIGN
+909 FFLNG
-917 KIAHFSSEEIKKINE
+917 KKINTTIE
-932 LSITESGHLQYVT
+932 VAPDKYTIQKISYQGYQYYWDRQSKAFVGIGGIEGAIKVKREAKNINNKVNIYRSRKDGCTYDYLTIPWETKDEQSTNIVQTIEKYIAQYNESYWRIAPYTVRDASCGKEFFTHLRERDLQECSTAEINEGRRRLQGLLAEANPERVTSIVNSYCMAAISGLTYGEIEKLFDIIASQERITEHSEVALLRLMSGIKTTDYKRFYAHLEANGNKLLKHLIEEIDDASVNF
-945 DVEGKTY
+945 
-952 ILTQYVETE
+952 L
-961 TDKGEKKIKRRGAFG
+961 TDKKNYTNFIGALVWMFNHNPASIEDRWGKNEEDFAKRTLNLNPIIYSEYSSFMYSSSTLKKNEGEY
-976 RLVCLDCIDKVF
+976 VS
-988 QGAKKTEGTIE
+988 
-999 NEATIEFID
+999 ATG
-1008 KTKVYSNINKKY
+1008 NI
-1020 IIATFASREE
+1020 
-1030 CTEGKKILVREG
+1030 
-1042 NTYICKTLSKRD
+1042 
-1054 CSLNK
+1054 
-1059 GLNIGNGNGN
+1059 
-1069 GGTVYSLI
+1069 
-1077 ADEKL
+1077 
-1082 SKNLAEKLYSI
+1082 KLYD
-1093 VAKNTKNT
+1093 VYT
-1101 ITGENHHLNTRILLS
+1101 IKSSKTVL
-1116 HKNILE
+1116 
-1122 NTAKIAVHNENGK
+1122 
-1135 AQLYVGNE
+1135 
-1143 KVAINP
+1143 
-1149 DEIVFWIEYDGSNK
+1149 
-1163 KISVKEVVVGDN
+1163 VKGDV
-1175 FDQNLRKTLKQWDEK
+1175 
-1190 FQYEQASFFGKLFYI
+1190 
-1205 GKDLTDFGFTAAY
+1205 
-1218 DLFDMLGSGIG
+1218 
-1229 KLKIPESVWDCKASN
+1229 P
-1244 YNPIYAEVFSYLNL
+1244 
-1258 SGYVNLITEQIAG
+1258 
-1271 EESNLSKAQKE
+1271 
-1282 ASQAN
+1282 
-1287 FALFCGMYNGLI
+1287 I
-1299 DVVKTVPDLGKLLS
+1299 DVVEQREPITEVSPLTPLIIVPDKDKLPLLQTALEGNNLG
-1313 SFGSS
+1313 
-1318 KGRENNS
+1318 N
-1325 KFVQQLE
+1325 
-1332 NIEVTDDN
+1332 EVYI
-1340 GNVIYGK
+1340 VPAI
-1347 GLGFGK
+1347 
-1353 LWFLFKEG
+1353 FLKY
-1361 ISDQFSKDNPCKKNE
+1361 SKDKIRNDYIEKGV
-1376 FIGSIAGPIIVL
+1376 ITTL
-1388 CFGDV
+1388 DV
-1393 AASESVLAKIGS
+1393 ATIALSGGTALATKVHWVRRAWALVEVVGAVGNIVVN
-1405 TSLKALQFCNRIGD
+1405 TQDIDPNSLLGQVVNSYNLAMGV
-1419 PLRYIG
+1419 IG
-1425 ISIRYVKNA
+1425 IKNLGQA
-1434 SGKLLIVFRNA
+1434 GYKFAKNLPQATKELLQ
-1445 TGKVAERLES
+1445 K
-1455 GLYRVRV
+1455 
-1462 LVNNTERFEDVS
+1462 
-1474 EDVAEELFNGRTAPI
+1474 NG
-1489 GGDTNARLAH
+1489 
-1499 TAEDIAEDTAEKTAK
+1499 
-1514 EVAEEYAKSERLLR
+1514 
-1528 ESVNNSEASNALF
+1528 
-1541 NNKNAVNA
+1541 
-1549 LTKARNNPILKK
+1549 
-1561 LGFTDEILASLRAS
+1561 SLRA
-1575 GKGEFSYEKILDKL
+1575 KLISYYQKWQTEVAQL
-1589 LSIAKKI
+1589 
-1596 EDNPNTTLEDFY
+1596 DNP
-1608 EKVIYKLN
+1608 
-1616 MNSKATNSQ
+1616 SQ
-1625 RIGAEGVLKAVDD
+1625 A
-1638 EFDNLLK
+1638 
-1645 GKIVRFEKQ
+1645 EKQ
-1654 VDNARST
+1654 LVE
-1661 KKLSAEDLTVE
+1661 KQAEVSL
-1672 IEALDGSR
+1672 R
-1680 KTLFRVEVKNCQDC
+1680 
-1694 VTAKVIKEQFI
+1694 
-1705 ERDLFNATDISQIKW
+1705 
-1720 RIYGQNFT
+1720 
-1728 KQHFE
+1728 
-1733 KFLKEN
+1733 
-1739 KEAIKKLG
+1739 
-1747 KEKISKLLKEN
+1747 
-1758 KMDLK
+1758 
-1763 MTIENYTDKLINELI
+1763 
-1778 EKNYVQIF
+1778 
-1786 L
+1786 

>member
-9 LLLTLLSL
+9 LLLSLLSFT
-17 GLQAQQYPVD
+17 LQAQQYPVD
-27 VQVFVTPPY
+27 IQVFVTPPY

-59 LSTGGRPFVL
+59 LSTAGRPFAL
-69 RFSLEDFQG
+69 RFSLENFQG
-78 QVIAQTPDYITPYLV
+78 QTIAQTPDYITPYLV

-171 KGEVFTKKNAFQNIL
+171 KGEVLTKKNAFQNIL

-1020 IIATFASREE
+1020 IIATFASRE
-1030 CTEGKKILVREG
+1030 V
-1042 NTYICKTLSKRD
+1042 
-1054 CSLNK
+1054 
-1059 GLNIGNGNGN
+1059 
-1069 GGTVYSLI
+1069 
-1077 ADEKL
+1077 
-1082 SKNLAEKLYSI
+1082 
-1093 VAKNTKNT
+1093 
-1101 ITGENHHLNTRILLS
+1101 
-1116 HKNILE
+1116 
-1122 NTAKIAVHNENGK
+1122 
-1135 AQLYVGNE
+1135 
-1143 KVAINP
+1143 
-1149 DEIVFWIEYDGSNK
+1149 
-1163 KISVKEVVVGDN
+1163 
-1175 FDQNLRKTLKQWDEK
+1175 
-1190 FQYEQASFFGKLFYI
+1190 
-1205 GKDLTDFGFTAAY
+1205 
-1218 DLFDMLGSGIG
+1218 
-1229 KLKIPESVWDCKASN
+1229 
-1244 YNPIYAEVFSYLNL
+1244 
-1258 SGYVNLITEQIAG
+1258 
-1271 EESNLSKAQKE
+1271 
-1282 ASQAN
+1282 
-1287 FALFCGMYNGLI
+1287 
-1299 DVVKTVPDLGKLLS
+1299 
-1313 SFGSS
+1313 
-1318 KGRENNS
+1318 
-1325 KFVQQLE
+1325 
-1332 NIEVTDDN
+1332 
-1340 GNVIYGK
+1340 
-1347 GLGFGK
+1347 
-1353 LWFLFKEG
+1353 
-1361 ISDQFSKDNPCKKNE
+1361 
-1376 FIGSIAGPIIVL
+1376 
-1388 CFGDV
+1388 
-1393 AASESVLAKIGS
+1393 
-1405 TSLKALQFCNRIGD
+1405 
-1419 PLRYIG
+1419 
-1425 ISIRYVKNA
+1425 
-1434 SGKLLIVFRNA
+1434 
-1445 TGKVAERLES
+1445 
-1455 GLYRVRV
+1455 
-1462 LVNNTERFEDVS
+1462 
-1474 EDVAEELFNGRTAPI
+1474 
-1489 GGDTNARLAH
+1489 
-1499 TAEDIAEDTAEKTAK
+1499 
-1514 EVAEEYAKSERLLR
+1514 
-1528 ESVNNSEASNALF
+1528 
-1541 NNKNAVNA
+1541 
-1549 LTKARNNPILKK
+1549 
-1561 LGFTDEILASLRAS
+1561 
-1575 GKGEFSYEKILDKL
+1575 
-1589 LSIAKKI
+1589 
-1596 EDNPNTTLEDFY
+1596 
-1608 EKVIYKLN
+1608 
-1616 MNSKATNSQ
+1616 
-1625 RIGAEGVLKAVDD
+1625 
-1638 EFDNLLK
+1638 
-1645 GKIVRFEKQ
+1645 
-1654 VDNARST
+1654 
-1661 KKLSAEDLTVE
+1661 
-1672 IEALDGSR
+1672 
-1680 KTLFRVEVKNCQDC
+1680 
-1694 VTAKVIKEQFI
+1694 
-1705 ERDLFNATDISQIKW
+1705 
-1720 RIYGQNFT
+1720 
-1728 KQHFE
+1728 
-1733 KFLKEN
+1733 
-1739 KEAIKKLG
+1739 
-1747 KEKISKLLKEN
+1747 
-1758 KMDLK
+1758 
-1763 MTIENYTDKLINELI
+1763 
-1778 EKNYVQIF
+1778 
-1786 L
+1786 

>member
-9 LLLTLLSL
+9 LLLSLLSFT
-17 GLQAQQYPVD
+17 LQAQQYPVD
-27 VQVFVTPPY
+27 IQVFVIPPY
-36 PQSLRGYADTFEQ
+36 PQSLRGYADSFEQ

-59 LSTGGRPFVL
+59 LSTGGRPFAL
-69 RFSLEDFQG
+69 RFSLENFQG
-78 QVIAQTPDYITPYLV
+78 QTIAQTPDYITPYLV

-171 KGEVFTKKNAFQNIL
+171 KGEVLTKKNAFQNIL

-260 ANPNEQSY
+260 TNPNEQSY

-351 YKVGVACGLNAAN
+351 YKVGVACGLNTAN
-364 NTSVFGEDSYVYSTE
+364 STSVFGEDSYVYSTE

-508 FEVAEVQVDSITGRI
+508 FEIENENDIQVDSITGRI

-543 GKDYVITD
+543 GRDYVITD

-627 ELRIQPADTTKYDF
+627 ELRIQPADTTQYDF

-650 VEAESK
+650 IDAESK

-708 VALVPTQSGQNLQEA
+708 VALVPTRSGQNLQEA
-723 IAKVQQIYEK
+723 IAQVQQIYEK

-778 KFATNRK
+778 KFTTNRK
-785 PKDNTYYIFL
+785 PKENTYYIFL

-816 STNARTIAHELGH
+816 SANARTIAHELGH

-877 FQKQSEGELEDGKV
+877 FQGQSEGEYHYSYSLQKLLEWLKKNKGKIV
-891 IIAGNTDE
+891 NFDPLSTEYRWSGSKEINAPSNTEFVD
-899 NSNKFDIENS
+899 NNKEL
-909 CNRFFIGN
+909 FFIKSLDVHNKAAKIDLSTIGN
-917 KIAHFSSEEIKKINE
+917 VVLRTGYS
-932 LSITESGHLQYVT
+932 
-945 DVEGKTY
+945 VE
-952 ILTQYVETE
+952 
-961 TDKGEKKIKRRGAFG
+961 FG
-976 RLVCLDCIDKVF
+976 RMTTTFYMEIYYAQGKDYAIKITTDNYRTLRKLLDFIAFEITKGSKEYIADKYEETLKKANDDKDKIDVLFENMPEFVFYKFSDETLWKYLQSLSKGSIDKI
-988 QGAKKTEGTIE
+988 GTNEE
-999 NEATIEFID
+999 NAI
-1008 KTKVYSNINKKY
+1008 
-1020 IIATFASREE
+1020 
-1030 CTEGKKILVREG
+1030 
-1042 NTYICKTLSKRD
+1042 
-1054 CSLNK
+1054 
-1059 GLNIGNGNGN
+1059 LNI
-1069 GGTVYSLI
+1069 V
-1077 ADEKL
+1077 
-1082 SKNLAEKLYSI
+1082 KNFKDKNFLYNKLYSPPELVYRI
-1093 VAKNTKNT
+1093 YSNLSEEEKDDYVHFLTKITRDYKAKEEPK
-1101 ITGENHHLNTRILLS
+1101 EN
-1116 HKNILE
+1116 E
-1122 NTAKIAVHNENGK
+1122 
-1135 AQLYVGNE
+1135 YV
-1143 KVAINP
+1143 
-1149 DEIVFWIEYDGSNK
+1149 
-1163 KISVKEVVVGDN
+1163 
-1175 FDQNLRKTLKQWDEK
+1175 
-1190 FQYEQASFFGKLFYI
+1190 YI
-1205 GKDLTDFGFTAAY
+1205 GKFETTDFPNYKKIWEGKSFYQYITPNKNDFSSTVNVHTEIVRANFLNVGSYEKYHIVNVVQNKNLLDKIYIYKGNRTQREVFPVIYVAYLGEKFDKEELSKTLNRASFLLGSYGASRALFVKGASTLVKTAAVVELTNLTISAYMQNESHRKEIENMGAGGKWFVENWSTISILTDLATFSVAILDDLPKVSAKLQKEGVDTKELDTFVEKARREVGKRTAELEKQTSSLLSSLKNSKIEKLVKSWDKTLQEALEKDLLSKSMGGELRQLLKTEDDFLKWKLIKEDPAY
-1218 DLFDMLGSGIG
+1218 AFEISKTDITWTKWGKSNFFKTITKTGKEFELAILNKIKTRIG
-1229 KLKIPESVWDCKASN
+1229 KEYEALKK
-1244 YNPIYAEVFSYLNL
+1244 L
-1258 SGYVNLITEQIAG
+1258 
-1271 EESNLSKAQKE
+1271 
-1282 ASQAN
+1282 
-1287 FALFCGMYNGLI
+1287 
-1299 DVVKTVPDLGKLLS
+1299 VPDLDDRKLVEQMHFCLP
-1313 SFGSS
+1313 
-1318 KGRENNS
+1318 
-1325 KFVQQLE
+1325 
-1332 NIEVTDDN
+1332 
-1340 GNVIYGK
+1340 
-1347 GLGFGK
+1347 GLTP
-1353 LWFLFKEG
+1353 
-1361 ISDQFSKDNPCKKNE
+1361 PC
-1376 FIGSIAGPIIVL
+1376 
-1388 CFGDV
+1388 
-1393 AASESVLAKIGS
+1393 
-1405 TSLKALQFCNRIGD
+1405 
-1419 PLRYIG
+1419 
-1425 ISIRYVKNA
+1425 
-1434 SGKLLIVFRNA
+1434 
-1445 TGKVAERLES
+1445 
-1455 GLYRVRV
+1455 
-1462 LVNNTERFEDVS
+1462 
-1474 EDVAEELFNGRTAPI
+1474 
-1489 GGDTNARLAH
+1489 
-1499 TAEDIAEDTAEKTAK
+1499 
-1514 EVAEEYAKSERLLR
+1514 
-1528 ESVNNSEASNALF
+1528 
-1541 NNKNAVNA
+1541 NKQ
-1549 LTKARNNPILKK
+1549 
-1561 LGFTDEILASLRAS
+1561 
-1575 GKGEFSYEKILDKL
+1575 GEFF
-1589 LSIAKKI
+1589 IADQVWIK
-1596 EDNPNTTLEDFY
+1596 Y
-1608 EKVIYKLN
+1608 
-1616 MNSKATNSQ
+1616 
-1625 RIGAEGVLKAVDD
+1625 D
-1638 EFDNLLK
+1638 EFDN
-1645 GKIVRFEKQ
+1645 IVDMVVVE
-1654 VDNARST
+1654 T
-1661 KKLSAEDLTVE
+1661 KLSQNTGLT
-1672 IEALDGSR
+1672 IGQTLAQQQAGKGS
-1680 KTLFRVEVKNCQDC
+1680 LFYKPTN
-1694 VTAKVIKEQFI
+1694 AKK
-1705 ERDLFNATDISQIKW
+1705 TDINDILLPKEIKQGTGIKLKDFY
-1720 RIYGQNFT
+1720 RLYGDGNKTFKGIT
-1728 KQHFE
+1728 K
-1733 KFLKEN
+1733 
-1739 KEAIKKLG
+1739 
-1747 KEKISKLLKEN
+1747 
-1758 KMDLK
+1758 
-1763 MTIENYTDKLINELI
+1763 
-1778 EKNYVQIF
+1778 
-1786 L
+1786 

>member
-9 LLLTLLSL
+9 LLLTLLSFT
-17 GLQAQQYPVD
+17 LQAQQYPVD

-59 LSTGGRPFVL
+59 LSTGGRPFAL
-69 RFSLEDFQG
+69 RFSLENFQG

-171 KGEVFTKKNAFQNIL
+171 KGEVLTKKNAFQNIL

-260 ANPNEQSY
+260 TNPNEQSY

-364 NTSVFGEDSYVYSTE
+364 STSVFGEDSYVYSTE

-433 GSNGIYSGEGYVKV
+433 GSNGVYSGEGYVKV

-614 PYKALVKGKTSSF
+614 PYKALVKGKTSIF

-723 IAKVQQIYEK
+723 IAQVQQIYEK
-733 VGVTLHITTEKP
+733 VGVTLHITTEKS

-816 STNARTIAHELGH
+816 SANARTIAHELGH

-877 FQKQSEGELEDGKV
+877 FQKQSEGEYHYSYSLQKLLEWLKKNKGKIV
-891 IIAGNTDE
+891 NFDPLSTEYRWSGSKEINAPSNTEFVD
-899 NSNKFDIENS
+899 NNKEL
-909 CNRFFIGN
+909 FFIKSLDVHNKAAKIDLSTIGN
-917 KIAHFSSEEIKKINE
+917 VVLRTGYS
-932 LSITESGHLQYVT
+932 
-945 DVEGKTY
+945 VE
-952 ILTQYVETE
+952 
-961 TDKGEKKIKRRGAFG
+961 FG
-976 RLVCLDCIDKVF
+976 RMTTTFYMEIYYAQGKDYAIKITTDNYRTLRKLLDFIAFEITKGSKEYIADKYEETLKKANDDKDKIDVLFENMPEFVFYKFSDETLWKYLQSLSKGSIDKI
-988 QGAKKTEGTIE
+988 GTNEE
-999 NEATIEFID
+999 NAI
-1008 KTKVYSNINKKY
+1008 
-1020 IIATFASREE
+1020 
-1030 CTEGKKILVREG
+1030 
-1042 NTYICKTLSKRD
+1042 
-1054 CSLNK
+1054 
-1059 GLNIGNGNGN
+1059 LNI
-1069 GGTVYSLI
+1069 V
-1077 ADEKL
+1077 
-1082 SKNLAEKLYSI
+1082 KNFKDKNFLYNKLYSTPELVYRI
-1093 VAKNTKNT
+1093 YSNLSEEGKDDYVHFLTKITRDYKAKEEPK
-1101 ITGENHHLNTRILLS
+1101 EN
-1116 HKNILE
+1116 E
-1122 NTAKIAVHNENGK
+1122 
-1135 AQLYVGNE
+1135 YV
-1143 KVAINP
+1143 
-1149 DEIVFWIEYDGSNK
+1149 
-1163 KISVKEVVVGDN
+1163 
-1175 FDQNLRKTLKQWDEK
+1175 
-1190 FQYEQASFFGKLFYI
+1190 YI
-1205 GKDLTDFGFTAAY
+1205 GKFETTDFPNYKKIWEGKSFYQYITPNKNDFSSTVNVHTEIVRANFLNVGSYEKYHIVNVVQNKNLLDKIYIYKGNRTQREVFPVIYVAYLGEKFDKEELSKTLNRASFLLGSYGASRALFVKGASTLVKTAAVVELTNLTISAYMQNESHRKEIENMGAGGKWFVENWSTISILTDLATFSVAILDDLPKVSAKLQKEGVDTKELDTFVEKARREVGKRTAELEKQTSSLLSSLKNSKIEKLVKSWDKTLQEALEKDLLSKSMGGELRQLLKTEDDFLKWKLIKEDPAY
-1218 DLFDMLGSGIG
+1218 AFEISKTDITWTKWGKSNFFKTITKTGKEFELAILNKIKTRIG
-1229 KLKIPESVWDCKASN
+1229 KEYEALKK
-1244 YNPIYAEVFSYLNL
+1244 L
-1258 SGYVNLITEQIAG
+1258 
-1271 EESNLSKAQKE
+1271 
-1282 ASQAN
+1282 
-1287 FALFCGMYNGLI
+1287 
-1299 DVVKTVPDLGKLLS
+1299 VPDLDDRKLVEQMHFCLP
-1313 SFGSS
+1313 
-1318 KGRENNS
+1318 
-1325 KFVQQLE
+1325 
-1332 NIEVTDDN
+1332 
-1340 GNVIYGK
+1340 
-1347 GLGFGK
+1347 GLTP
-1353 LWFLFKEG
+1353 
-1361 ISDQFSKDNPCKKNE
+1361 PC
-1376 FIGSIAGPIIVL
+1376 
-1388 CFGDV
+1388 
-1393 AASESVLAKIGS
+1393 
-1405 TSLKALQFCNRIGD
+1405 
-1419 PLRYIG
+1419 
-1425 ISIRYVKNA
+1425 
-1434 SGKLLIVFRNA
+1434 
-1445 TGKVAERLES
+1445 
-1455 GLYRVRV
+1455 
-1462 LVNNTERFEDVS
+1462 
-1474 EDVAEELFNGRTAPI
+1474 
-1489 GGDTNARLAH
+1489 
-1499 TAEDIAEDTAEKTAK
+1499 
-1514 EVAEEYAKSERLLR
+1514 
-1528 ESVNNSEASNALF
+1528 
-1541 NNKNAVNA
+1541 NKQ
-1549 LTKARNNPILKK
+1549 
-1561 LGFTDEILASLRAS
+1561 
-1575 GKGEFSYEKILDKL
+1575 GEFF
-1589 LSIAKKI
+1589 IADQVWIK
-1596 EDNPNTTLEDFY
+1596 Y
-1608 EKVIYKLN
+1608 
-1616 MNSKATNSQ
+1616 
-1625 RIGAEGVLKAVDD
+1625 D
-1638 EFDNLLK
+1638 EFDN
-1645 GKIVRFEKQ
+1645 IVDMVVVE
-1654 VDNARST
+1654 T
-1661 KKLSAEDLTVE
+1661 KLSQNTGLT
-1672 IEALDGSR
+1672 IGQTLAQQQAGKGS
-1680 KTLFRVEVKNCQDC
+1680 LFYKPTN
-1694 VTAKVIKEQFI
+1694 AKK
-1705 ERDLFNATDISQIKW
+1705 TDINDILLPKEIKQGTGIKLKDFY
-1720 RIYGQNFT
+1720 RLYGDGNKTFKGIT
-1728 KQHFE
+1728 K
-1733 KFLKEN
+1733 
-1739 KEAIKKLG
+1739 
-1747 KEKISKLLKEN
+1747 
-1758 KMDLK
+1758 
-1763 MTIENYTDKLINELI
+1763 
-1778 EKNYVQIF
+1778 
-1786 L
+1786 

>member
-1 MFLRRYIL
+1 MPLLRRYIL
-9 LLLTLLSL
+9 LLLTLLSFT
-17 GLQAQQYPVD
+17 LQAQQYPVD
-27 VQVFVTPPY
+27 IQVFVTPPY

-59 LSTGGRPFVL
+59 LSTGGRPFAL
-69 RFSLEDFQG
+69 RFSLENFQG

-171 KGEVFTKKNAFQNIL
+171 KGEVLTKKNAFQNIL

-433 GSNGIYSGEGYVKV
+433 GSNGVYSGEGYVKV

-470 IDGKLVT
+470 IEGKLVT

-723 IAKVQQIYEK
+723 IAQVQQIYEK
-733 VGVTLHITTEKP
+733 VGVTLHITTEPP

-778 KFATNRK
+778 KFTTNRK

-800 GNHGYMRLGGQ
+800 GDHGYMRLGGQ

-843 DKGKTTALMDYNEG
+843 DKGKTSALMDYNEG

-877 FQKQSEGELEDGKV
+877 FQKQSEGEYLVYSLQQILDFLRSNKNKEVNFPPAKQDYNLEKYSSETRLDEYFTNKENKKVKIVGLYCNDKKGKLNLSTVGNIVGRTGYSVEFNEYNAVFSMYVYYAQGKEPAITIKTKGYHALKEILNYIGFEITGESKRHIAKLYKEAFGKAGYDYNKIDALLEDIPSFIVSEFSDEILWKYLQSLSKGSIDTAGTNEESAIFNV
-891 IIAGNTDE
+891 I
-899 NSNKFDIENS
+899 NSFKDDKYLYNQLYNHQEVVYDLYSGIDGDNVMRYLNKLLQLTNKYSKAEEQSLKHFCFLGYDNSSHNKFLTDIKNIEEV
-909 CNRFFIGN
+909 N
-917 KIAHFSSEEIKKINE
+917 KPKYIKSWLYSSKGVLGKQDVVILSNFSKNNLLDAVDVYLYKNKKEEKEETLPIIYIYHLSKKQNQE
-932 LSITESGHLQYVT
+932 DLL
-945 DVEGKTY
+945 K
-952 ILTQYVETE
+952 
-961 TDKGEKKIKRRGAFG
+961 
-976 RLVCLDCIDKVF
+976 
-988 QGAKKTEGTIE
+988 TIE
-999 NEATIEFID
+999 IASNFLGLYGASRGLFVKGASVILKTAATIEIVNLSLSAYMQNESHRKEIENMGAGGKWFVENWSTISIFTD
-1008 KTKVYSNINKKY
+1008 L
-1020 IIATFASREE
+1020 ATFSVAILDDLPKVSAKLQK
-1030 CTEGKKILVREG
+1030 EGVDTKELDTFVEKARKEVRKTITKGDKKIL
-1042 NTYICKTLSKRD
+1042 
-1054 CSLNK
+1054 
-1059 GLNIGNGNGN
+1059 
-1069 GGTVYSLI
+1069 
-1077 ADEKL
+1077 
-1082 SKNLAEKLYSI
+1082 
-1093 VAKNTKNT
+1093 
-1101 ITGENHHLNTRILLS
+1101 
-1116 HKNILE
+1116 
-1122 NTAKIAVHNENGK
+1122 
-1135 AQLYVGNE
+1135 
-1143 KVAINP
+1143 
-1149 DEIVFWIEYDGSNK
+1149 
-1163 KISVKEVVVGDN
+1163 
-1175 FDQNLRKTLKQWDEK
+1175 
-1190 FQYEQASFFGKLFYI
+1190 
-1205 GKDLTDFGFTAAY
+1205 
-1218 DLFDMLGSGIG
+1218 
-1229 KLKIPESVWDCKASN
+1229 
-1244 YNPIYAEVFSYLNL
+1244 
-1258 SGYVNLITEQIAG
+1258 
-1271 EESNLSKAQKE
+1271 
-1282 ASQAN
+1282 
-1287 FALFCGMYNGLI
+1287 
-1299 DVVKTVPDLGKLLS
+1299 
-1313 SFGSS
+1313 
-1318 KGRENNS
+1318 
-1325 KFVQQLE
+1325 
-1332 NIEVTDDN
+1332 
-1340 GNVIYGK
+1340 
-1347 GLGFGK
+1347 
-1353 LWFLFKEG
+1353 
-1361 ISDQFSKDNPCKKNE
+1361 
-1376 FIGSIAGPIIVL
+1376 
-1388 CFGDV
+1388 
-1393 AASESVLAKIGS
+1393 
-1405 TSLKALQFCNRIGD
+1405 
-1419 PLRYIG
+1419 
-1425 ISIRYVKNA
+1425 
-1434 SGKLLIVFRNA
+1434 
-1445 TGKVAERLES
+1445 
-1455 GLYRVRV
+1455 
-1462 LVNNTERFEDVS
+1462 
-1474 EDVAEELFNGRTAPI
+1474 
-1489 GGDTNARLAH
+1489 
-1499 TAEDIAEDTAEKTAK
+1499 
-1514 EVAEEYAKSERLLR
+1514 
-1528 ESVNNSEASNALF
+1528 
-1541 NNKNAVNA
+1541 
-1549 LTKARNNPILKK
+1549 
-1561 LGFTDEILASLRAS
+1561 
-1575 GKGEFSYEKILDKL
+1575 
-1589 LSIAKKI
+1589 
-1596 EDNPNTTLEDFY
+1596 
-1608 EKVIYKLN
+1608 
-1616 MNSKATNSQ
+1616 
-1625 RIGAEGVLKAVDD
+1625 
-1638 EFDNLLK
+1638 
-1645 GKIVRFEKQ
+1645 GKIVRNGNKIEYTNPAGKILRWSEQ
-1654 VDNARST
+1654 RAKDIENAIQAT
-1661 KKLSAEDLTVE
+1661 KKLNNTNVNNIGKITEGKVGE
-1672 IEALDGSR
+1672 FVKSR
-1680 KTLFRVEVKNCQDC
+1680 KEVLGFGQKIEPNITDIDVSTLDEIIEVKTSFSAVKENQFDKFLNSKLDNFCNPEQK
-1694 VTAKVIKEQFI
+1694 KVILYIDKPMSE
-1705 ERDLFNATDISQIKW
+1705 ATNTQLNMINRIKQKNV
-1720 RIYGQNFT
+1720 IVVNSLD
-1728 KQHFE
+1728 E
-1733 KFLKEN
+1733 L
-1739 KEAIKKLG
+1739 
-1747 KEKISKLLKEN
+1747 EKIIK
-1758 KMDLK
+1758 
-1763 MTIENYTDKLINELI
+1763 
-1778 EKNYVQIF
+1778 
-1786 L
+1786 

>member
-9 LLLTLLSL
+9 LLLTLLSFT
-17 GLQAQQYPVD
+17 LQAQQYPVD

-36 PQSLRGYADTFEQ
+36 PQSLRGYADSFEQ

-59 LSTGGRPFVL
+59 LSTGGRPFAL
-69 RFSLEDFQG
+69 RFSLENFQG

-171 KGEVFTKKNAFQNIL
+171 KGEVLTKKNAFQNIL

-470 IDGKLVT
+470 IEGKLVT

-656 GEGLYKITRKGA
+656 GEGLYKITHKGA

-708 VALVPTQSGQNLQEA
+708 VALVPTQNGQNLQEA
-723 IAKVQQIYEK
+723 IAQVQQIYEK

-778 KFATNRK
+778 KFTTNRK

-800 GNHGYMRLGGQ
+800 GDHGYMRLGGQ

-877 FQKQSEGELEDGKV
+877 FQGQGEGEYLVYSLQQILDFLRSNKNKEVNFPPAKQDYNLEKYSSKTRLDEYFTNKENKKVKIVGLYCNDKKGKLNLSTVGNIVGRTGYSVEFNEYNAVFSMYVYYAQGKEPAITIKTKGYHALKEILNYVGFEITGESKRHIAKLYKEAFGKAGYDYNKIDALLEDIPSFIVSEFSDETLWKYLQSLSKGSIDTAGTNEESAIFNV
-891 IIAGNTDE
+891 I
-899 NSNKFDIENS
+899 NSFKDDKYLYNQLYNHQEVVYDLYSGIDGDNVMRYLNKLLQLTNKYSKAEEQSLRHFCFLGYDNSSHNKFLTDIKNIEEV
-909 CNRFFIGN
+909 N
-917 KIAHFSSEEIKKINE
+917 KLKHIKSWLYSSKGVLGKQDVVTLSNFSKNNLLDAVDVYLYKNKKEEKEETLPIIYIYHLSKKQNQE
-932 LSITESGHLQYVT
+932 DLL
-945 DVEGKTY
+945 K
-952 ILTQYVETE
+952 
-961 TDKGEKKIKRRGAFG
+961 
-976 RLVCLDCIDKVF
+976 
-988 QGAKKTEGTIE
+988 TIE
-999 NEATIEFID
+999 IASNFLGLYGASRGLFVKGASVVLKTAATIEIVNLSLNAYMQNESHRKEIENMGAGGKWFVENWSTISILTD
-1008 KTKVYSNINKKY
+1008 L
-1020 IIATFASREE
+1020 ATFSVAILDDLPKVSAKLQK
-1030 CTEGKKILVREG
+1030 EGVDTKELDTFVEKARKEVRKTITKGDKKIL
-1042 NTYICKTLSKRD
+1042 
-1054 CSLNK
+1054 
-1059 GLNIGNGNGN
+1059 
-1069 GGTVYSLI
+1069 
-1077 ADEKL
+1077 
-1082 SKNLAEKLYSI
+1082 
-1093 VAKNTKNT
+1093 
-1101 ITGENHHLNTRILLS
+1101 
-1116 HKNILE
+1116 
-1122 NTAKIAVHNENGK
+1122 
-1135 AQLYVGNE
+1135 
-1143 KVAINP
+1143 
-1149 DEIVFWIEYDGSNK
+1149 
-1163 KISVKEVVVGDN
+1163 
-1175 FDQNLRKTLKQWDEK
+1175 
-1190 FQYEQASFFGKLFYI
+1190 
-1205 GKDLTDFGFTAAY
+1205 
-1218 DLFDMLGSGIG
+1218 
-1229 KLKIPESVWDCKASN
+1229 
-1244 YNPIYAEVFSYLNL
+1244 
-1258 SGYVNLITEQIAG
+1258 
-1271 EESNLSKAQKE
+1271 
-1282 ASQAN
+1282 
-1287 FALFCGMYNGLI
+1287 
-1299 DVVKTVPDLGKLLS
+1299 
-1313 SFGSS
+1313 
-1318 KGRENNS
+1318 
-1325 KFVQQLE
+1325 
-1332 NIEVTDDN
+1332 
-1340 GNVIYGK
+1340 
-1347 GLGFGK
+1347 
-1353 LWFLFKEG
+1353 
-1361 ISDQFSKDNPCKKNE
+1361 
-1376 FIGSIAGPIIVL
+1376 
-1388 CFGDV
+1388 
-1393 AASESVLAKIGS
+1393 
-1405 TSLKALQFCNRIGD
+1405 
-1419 PLRYIG
+1419 
-1425 ISIRYVKNA
+1425 
-1434 SGKLLIVFRNA
+1434 
-1445 TGKVAERLES
+1445 
-1455 GLYRVRV
+1455 
-1462 LVNNTERFEDVS
+1462 
-1474 EDVAEELFNGRTAPI
+1474 
-1489 GGDTNARLAH
+1489 
-1499 TAEDIAEDTAEKTAK
+1499 
-1514 EVAEEYAKSERLLR
+1514 
-1528 ESVNNSEASNALF
+1528 
-1541 NNKNAVNA
+1541 
-1549 LTKARNNPILKK
+1549 
-1561 LGFTDEILASLRAS
+1561 
-1575 GKGEFSYEKILDKL
+1575 
-1589 LSIAKKI
+1589 
-1596 EDNPNTTLEDFY
+1596 
-1608 EKVIYKLN
+1608 
-1616 MNSKATNSQ
+1616 
-1625 RIGAEGVLKAVDD
+1625 
-1638 EFDNLLK
+1638 
-1645 GKIVRFEKQ
+1645 GKIVRNGNKIEYTNPAGKILRWSEQ
-1654 VDNARST
+1654 RAKDIENAIQAT
-1661 KKLSAEDLTVE
+1661 KKLNNTNVNNIGKITEGKVGE
-1672 IEALDGSR
+1672 FVKSR
-1680 KTLFRVEVKNCQDC
+1680 KEVLGFGQKIEPNITDIDVSTLDEIIEVKTSFSAVKENQFDKFLNSKLDNFCNPEQK
-1694 VTAKVIKEQFI
+1694 KVILYIDKPMSE
-1705 ERDLFNATDISQIKW
+1705 ATNTQLNMINRIKQKNV
-1720 RIYGQNFT
+1720 IVVNSLD
-1728 KQHFE
+1728 E
-1733 KFLKEN
+1733 L
-1739 KEAIKKLG
+1739 
-1747 KEKISKLLKEN
+1747 EKIIK
-1758 KMDLK
+1758 
-1763 MTIENYTDKLINELI
+1763 
-1778 EKNYVQIF
+1778 
-1786 L
+1786 

>member
-9 LLLTLLSL
+9 LLLTLLSFT
-17 GLQAQQYPVD
+17 LQAQQYPVD

-171 KGEVFTKKNAFQNIL
+171 KGEVLTKKNAFQHIV
-186 FQWMPRDIAPFMQYE
+186 FQWMPRDVAPFMQYE

-215 EAFMSGRLVYQTKTN
+215 EAFITGRLVYQTKTFS
-230 APALQY
+230 PALAY

-245 NKRYVWQVRALTNNP
+245 NKRYVWQVRAFTNNP
-260 ANPNEQSY
+260 NNPNEQSY
-268 FRNNGNSET
+268 FKNNGNSET

-290 MLTAMTESTS
+290 MLTAMTEGTS

-327 SWKSQKVSMPYAKV
+327 TWKSQKVSMPYAKV
-341 IGLKRGRTYI
+341 TGLKRGRTYI
-351 YKVGVACGLNAAN
+351 YKVGVACGLETAYSS
-364 NTSVFGEDSYVYSTE
+364 SVFGEESYMYSTE

-403 IKNTEPLQDNLYPN
+403 IKNTNPLQDNLYPN
-417 TTFRAGDFPV
+417 TTFTTGDFPV

-433 GSNGIYSGEGYVKV
+433 GNNGVYSGEGYVKV

-485 VQFIQEGIGEVF
+485 VEFLQEAFGEIF

-508 FEVAEVQVDSITGRI
+508 FEVSEVQVDTLGRI
-523 TITGKVDP
+523 TVIGKVDP

-543 GKDYVITD
+543 GRDYVITD
-551 SQGKVYQLDESGKV
+551 SKGKVYQLDESGKV
-565 TAKGTREQGTQL
+565 TAEGTREQGTQL

-582 KGDSKNPPISNK
+582 KGESKNPPINNK

-603 DELANDTNGEI
+603 DELANDTTGEI

-650 VEAESK
+650 VDAESK

-778 KFATNRK
+778 KFTTSRK
-785 PKDNTYYIFL
+785 PKENTYYIFL

-800 GNHGYMRLGGQ
+800 GDHGYMRLGGQ

-877 FQKQSEGELEDGKV
+877 FQGQGEGEYKGKWLVSKILQQIRCYYLSEKNYEPISDSDLKYFDDLLPNDSFESRVYQVSLRGRSSYKVSVKFLISKNRKWNFPKEIIGGTATPPGMGAFTQYDFGKLQILTTHTSAGTDNYSFADYLSGKPLSQVASNQQNSVVDSSKDDIVYLEEVSVTGSYLEDGKIDDTEFEQLKNSAICGLAHFTPQERIGLIKALIKRSSREAEEDLILDILHNIPEGQEQEFLTILSTEDKLLADLAYSLDDSSIFGGREDNRKRLINEILRIWGRTPFKEEAKQDIVVKKGKFDAHILKIEKGKILFDLQYATPKVGLTTDKTLSAAAFEALDYIVVDKDNSKLENKRIPAFVAYILLDQRNSDAFFNYLSGYIDTYSFV
-891 IIAGNTDE
+891 IGLNSLKGIQEVPQAYRKLKTVIGGVEVGSATADIFLTYGEGCENEEVCQKLRQLIFAINVITLSADIYTSREIQQLAQETLESANRNRITLPNNIAEEVTRIAGKSISKLVEKLNLG
-899 NSNKFDIENS
+899 KF
-909 CNRFFIGN
+909 
-917 KIAHFSSEEIKKINE
+917 IKKIGDYEVYENGE
-932 LSITESGHLQYVT
+932 VFYRAMTKT
-945 DVEGKTY
+945 DLETLKSTGKLTASSETFTSPTLTY
-952 ILTQYVETE
+952 IKNTGYNGTIVKFQMKTG
-961 TDKGEKKIKRRGAFG
+961 TIDKLVKIGVRNDSGEKMMLNFSKMDRVKKGWTTNNALF
-976 RLVCLDCIDKVF
+976 
-988 QGAKKTEGTIE
+988 KTEGGNYNIE
-999 NEATIEFID
+999 Q
-1008 KTKVYSNINKKY
+1008 V
-1020 IIATFASREE
+1020 
-1030 CTEGKKILVREG
+1030 
-1042 NTYICKTLSKRD
+1042 
-1054 CSLNK
+1054 
-1059 GLNIGNGNGN
+1059 NIGLGKGK
-1069 GGTVYSLI
+1069 
-1077 ADEKL
+1077 A
-1082 SKNLAEKLYSI
+1082 
-1093 VAKNTKNT
+1093 
-1101 ITGENHHLNTRILLS
+1101 
-1116 HKNILE
+1116 LE
-1122 NTAKIAVHNENGK
+1122 IFNENI
-1135 AQLYVGNE
+1135 
-1143 KVAINP
+1143 INF
-1149 DEIVFWIEYDGSNK
+1149 EI
-1163 KISVKEVVVGDN
+1163 
-1175 FDQNLRKTLKQWDEK
+1175 
-1190 FQYEQASFFGKLFYI
+1190 
-1205 GKDLTDFGFTAAY
+1205 
-1218 DLFDMLGSGIG
+1218 
-1229 KLKIPESVWDCKASN
+1229 
-1244 YNPIYAEVFSYLNL
+1244 
-1258 SGYVNLITEQIAG
+1258 
-1271 EESNLSKAQKE
+1271 
-1282 ASQAN
+1282 
-1287 FALFCGMYNGLI
+1287 
-1299 DVVKTVPDLGKLLS
+1299 
-1313 SFGSS
+1313 
-1318 KGRENNS
+1318 
-1325 KFVQQLE
+1325 
-1332 NIEVTDDN
+1332 
-1340 GNVIYGK
+1340 
-1347 GLGFGK
+1347 
-1353 LWFLFKEG
+1353 
-1361 ISDQFSKDNPCKKNE
+1361 
-1376 FIGSIAGPIIVL
+1376 
-1388 CFGDV
+1388 
-1393 AASESVLAKIGS
+1393 
-1405 TSLKALQFCNRIGD
+1405 
-1419 PLRYIG
+1419 
-1425 ISIRYVKNA
+1425 
-1434 SGKLLIVFRNA
+1434 
-1445 TGKVAERLES
+1445 
-1455 GLYRVRV
+1455 
-1462 LVNNTERFEDVS
+1462 
-1474 EDVAEELFNGRTAPI
+1474 
-1489 GGDTNARLAH
+1489 
-1499 TAEDIAEDTAEKTAK
+1499 
-1514 EVAEEYAKSERLLR
+1514 
-1528 ESVNNSEASNALF
+1528 
-1541 NNKNAVNA
+1541 
-1549 LTKARNNPILKK
+1549 
-1561 LGFTDEILASLRAS
+1561 
-1575 GKGEFSYEKILDKL
+1575 
-1589 LSIAKKI
+1589 
-1596 EDNPNTTLEDFY
+1596 
-1608 EKVIYKLN
+1608 
-1616 MNSKATNSQ
+1616 
-1625 RIGAEGVLKAVDD
+1625 
-1638 EFDNLLK
+1638 
-1645 GKIVRFEKQ
+1645 
-1654 VDNARST
+1654 
-1661 KKLSAEDLTVE
+1661 
-1672 IEALDGSR
+1672 
-1680 KTLFRVEVKNCQDC
+1680 
-1694 VTAKVIKEQFI
+1694 IK
-1705 ERDLFNATDISQIKW
+1705 
-1720 RIYGQNFT
+1720 
-1728 KQHFE
+1728 
-1733 KFLKEN
+1733 
-1739 KEAIKKLG
+1739 
-1747 KEKISKLLKEN
+1747 
-1758 KMDLK
+1758 
-1763 MTIENYTDKLINELI
+1763 
-1778 EKNYVQIF
+1778 
-1786 L
+1786 